1 MQANSSR
8 SNLSAQSSGTPS
20 ASTISSSQGKQQV
33 VELSGYVIILVENVE
48 GKIKLY
54 GSPPDRDNLEVG
66 DEILEVNGL
75 TLENISRT
83 EVIRHIHDCIKSC
96 TICLR
101 VRKKNDSRLAWDI
114 GNSVQ
119 DAFVIAVEEHARERL
134 QRLAALNRVTPVDI
148 TQLSKKLQQTKSGTA
163 TSQRQDLSFLN
174 ESTPIYVTSFTSN
187 QITCS
192 SSTMTTA
199 TAGGPISAP
208 SLAPTTATSTV
219 PTASSSSAPAPN
231 QVVAQVVVEQ
241 GASALVSAAVAA
253 ATAADRNANSTTS
266 AAMKQAG
273 IVGSSS
279 SSAVASTTAV
289 STTSATISTGT
300 STSTSTSSAT
310 GHIYQTSQAQQQQ
323 LQQLQQQL
331 AAAAAAGKPLQAKSL
346 LASSLQHLA
355 EEVDNEDLDDDDDV
369 DGANYCGITYISYN
383 NKHAQ
388 LPTTTHPATTALPTA
403 AATLATTA
411 AIHQHRHSGHSIQ
424 SLNRPAPLQ
433 LGAAVNP
440 CFVDAQTSTS
450 PLLANADMAPPP
462 PTAEQRERVHVHGTT
477 TPKTEYST
485 AISSGQLQQAFA
497 ELQLHSSNNNAAQ
510 QQQQQ
515 QQHLLLSNNNN
526 SNNSMAAAQTASLM
540 KNCDLL
546 ISNNLYPP
554 RRELLDDV
562 IVHQASDVHSY
573 NTSATAT
580 AAISSGNNRSQQQ
593 QQQLLSAAYEL
604 QQQQQQQLQLQ
615 QQQNSP
621 TSSISIGR
629 TELLLG
635 DQSLRLDHKGN
646 RRRSGSSIV
655 VLDGDDLKPCL
666 PDDYI
671 SGQHHHQVHQQ
682 QQQPLPQSLQ
692 YPPFQ
697 HQHYRTHSGDI
708 REIDQ
713 EMLTML
719 SVNQDN
725 GPHREMAVDCP
736 DTFIARN
743 KTPPRYPP
751 PRPPQKHTKSTAK
764 NTTTHNNTK
773 TTTIHQH
780 EHYPSAMTNN
790 DHANKK
796 LLIVAYHSSH
806 QHEQLQLQQQHQQHS
821 PSNSTTISTT
831 PFSLDVATQ
840 NLYNQKQ
847 QNKLEQIENYE
858 NCLQSEQ
865 PQQQQQQLSEQKQQQ
880 LQLVTATATT
890 TTTAASATATQIAQQ
905 QTPSNKLQATL
916 SSDPNGNSNSLMIN
930 SSNSSSLTEDF
941 LEGLYQRKDTASP
954 SSSAFDEVMSKHT
967 LDSFGSIAYR
977 HLQQQHQ
984 ATSNGN
990 SSSSNNSNT
999 NSNSNSNN
1007 TNGNSSSSSSN
1018 TNSNSNSSN
1027 SSSNRNLNNP
1037 GQTLVTTSNSN
1048 SLNSSNSSMHTS
1060 NSSNMDMVSVTSS
1073 STVPDDLSLAPP
1085 GYEVSQQQQQQQQ
1098 PTTATAGAPVAV
1110 LLPPLA
1116 KHREL
1121 PVDVPD
1127 SFIEMVKVPPRY
1139 PPPAHLSSRG
1149 SLLSNGSASTA
1160 HTTLSSLGVSVS
1172 PVATATS
1179 ASNTSHVA
1187 GTGDT
1192 KRVADELNGNA
1203 KPVPPPRD
1211 HLRVEKDGRLV
1222 NCSPAPQLPDRR
1234 APGNASSGSSSGP
1247 PYMHQHPLQH
1257 SHPQQQIAQIVEP
1270 TLEQLDSIKKYQEQ
1284 LRRRREEEERIAQ
1297 QNEFLRNSLRGSRK
1311 LKALQDTATLGK
1323 VVAQQQ
1329 QQQVTQATQ
1338 VGVENEAYLPDDDQP
1353 QPEQIDGYGELI
1365 AALTRLQ
1372 SQLTKSGLNALA
1384 SRVSTAHSVLASAS
1398 VAHVLAARTAVLQR
1412 RRSRVSGPLHHSSL
1426 GLQKDIVELLTQS
1439 NTAAAIELGNLLTSH
1454 EMEGLLLAHDR
1465 IANHTDGTP
1474 SPTPTPTP
1482 ATASG
1487 AGGVTTLS
1495 GHSSPVAAPKRT
1507 LGMVVAPPVVP
1518 SPLAQRGAMPLP
1530 RGESPPPVPM
1540 QMPTMSL
1547 PMSACFGTLNDQND
1561 NIRIIQIEKSTEP
1574 LGATVRNEGEA
1585 VVIGRIVRG
1594 GAAEK
1599 SGLLHEGDEIL
1610 EVNGQELR
1618 GKTVNEVCALL
1629 GAMQGTLTF
1638 LIVPAGCPPGGVGM
1652 LGGGSGGGVVGGG
1665 IGSNALA
1672 GLGGAHRD
1680 TAVLHVRAHFD
1691 YDPEDDLY
1699 IPCRELGISFQK
1711 GDVLHVISREDPN
1724 WWQAYR
1730 EGEEDQTLAGLI
1742 PSQSFQHQ
1750 RETMKLAI
1758 AEEAGLARSRGK
1770 DGSGSKGATL
1780 LCARK
1785 GRKKKKKASSEAGY
1799 PLYATTAP
1807 DETDPEE
1814 ILTYE
1819 EVALYYP
1826 RATHKRPIVL
1836 IGPPNI
1842 GRHELRQRLMADSER
1857 FSAAVPHTSRARR
1870 EGEVPGVDYHF
1881 ITRQAFEADILA
1893 RRFVEH
1899 GEYEKAYYGTSL
1911 EAIRTVV
1918 ASGKICV
1925 LNLHPQSLKLLRA
1938 SDLKPYVVLVAPPSL
1953 DKLRQKKLRN
1963 GEPVKEEELKDIIA
1977 TARDMEA
1984 RWGHLFDMIIINND
1998 TERAYHQLLAE
2009 INSLEREPQWV
2020 PAQWVHNNRDE
2031 S

>member
-148 TQLSKKLQQTKSGTA
+148 TQLSKKLQQTKSGTT

-208 SLAPTTATSTV
+208 SLAPTTATTTV
-219 PTASSSSAPAPN
+219 PTASSHTTT
-231 QVVAQVVVEQ
+231 VVAQIEH
-241 GASALVSAAVAA
+241 GAASALVSAAVAA
-253 ATAADRNANSTTS
+253 ATAADRNANNTTS
-266 AAMKQAG
+266 AALKQTVMG
-273 IVGSSS
+273 N
-279 SSAVASTTAV
+279 SSASTATTTSIT
-289 STTSATISTGT
+289 STTSS
-300 STSTSTSSAT
+300 STSCAT

-355 EEVDNEDLDDDDDV
+355 EEVDNEDIDDDDDV

-388 LPTTTHPATTALPTA
+388 LPTTTLPATTALPAA

-411 AIHQHRHSGHSIQ
+411 AIHQQRQQQQQQQQQQHHHHHPIHQIHPGGAGAIGCHQI
-424 SLNRPAPLQ
+424 NRATAPAPLQ
-433 LGAAVNP
+433 LGGPVNP
-440 CFVDAQTSTS
+440 SFVDAQTSTS
-450 PLLANADMAPPP
+450 PLMASC
-462 PTAEQRERVHVHGTT
+462 ELERHVHGTT

-497 ELQLHSSNNNAAQ
+497 ELQLHSSNNNAT

-526 SNNSMAAAQTASLM
+526 SNNSMAAAQTTASLM

-554 RRELLDDV
+554 RRELLEDV

-573 NTSATAT
+573 GTSATA
-580 AAISSGNNRSQQQ
+580 AIASSSNRSQQQ
-593 QQQLLSAAYEL
+593 HQLLSAAYEL
-604 QQQQQQQLQLQ
+604 QQQQLQLQQ

-635 DQSLRLDHKGN
+635 DQSLRQDPRGN

-671 SGQHHHQVHQQ
+671 SGQHHLNHQQQLQLQQQLQQQHPLQQ
-682 QQQPLPQSLQ
+682 QQQ
-692 YPPFQ
+692 
-697 HQHYRTHSGDI
+697 QHYRTHSGDI

-751 PRPPQKHTKSTAK
+751 PRPPQ
-764 NTTTHNNTK
+764 
-773 TTTIHQH
+773 
-780 EHYPSAMTNN
+780 
-790 DHANKK
+790 
-796 LLIVAYHSSH
+796 
-806 QHEQLQLQQQHQQHS
+806 
-821 PSNSTTISTT
+821 
-831 PFSLDVATQ
+831 
-840 NLYNQKQ
+840 
-847 QNKLEQIENYE
+847 
-858 NCLQSEQ
+858 
-865 PQQQQQQLSEQKQQQ
+865 
-880 LQLVTATATT
+880 
-890 TTTAASATATQIAQQ
+890 
-905 QTPSNKLQATL
+905 
-916 SSDPNGNSNSLMIN
+916 
-930 SSNSSSLTEDF
+930 
-941 LEGLYQRKDTASP
+941 
-954 SSSAFDEVMSKHT
+954 
-967 LDSFGSIAYR
+967 
-977 HLQQQHQ
+977 
-984 ATSNGN
+984 
-990 SSSSNNSNT
+990 
-999 NSNSNSNN
+999 
-1007 TNGNSSSSSSN
+1007 
-1018 TNSNSNSSN
+1018 
-1027 SSSNRNLNNP
+1027 
-1037 GQTLVTTSNSN
+1037 
-1048 SLNSSNSSMHTS
+1048 
-1060 NSSNMDMVSVTSS
+1060 
-1073 STVPDDLSLAPP
+1073 
-1085 GYEVSQQQQQQQQ
+1085 
-1098 PTTATAGAPVAV
+1098 
-1110 LLPPLA
+1110 
-1116 KHREL
+1116 
-1121 PVDVPD
+1121 
-1127 SFIEMVKVPPRY
+1127 
-1139 PPPAHLSSRG
+1139 
-1149 SLLSNGSASTA
+1149 
-1160 HTTLSSLGVSVS
+1160 
-1172 PVATATS
+1172 
-1179 ASNTSHVA
+1179 
-1187 GTGDT
+1187 
-1192 KRVADELNGNA
+1192 LNGNA

-1234 APGNASSGSSSGP
+1234 APGNGSSGSSSGP
-1247 PYMHQHPLQH
+1247 PHPLQ
-1257 SHPQQQIAQIVEP
+1257 QQQIAQIVEP

-1311 LKALQDTATLGK
+1311 LKALQDTATPGK
-1323 VVAQQQ
+1323 AVAQQQ
-1329 QQQVTQATQ
+1329 QLQATQATQ
-1338 VGVENEAYLPDDDQP
+1338 VVGVENEAYLPDDDQP
-1353 QPEQIDGYGELI
+1353 PQTEQIDGYGELI

-1372 SQLTKSGLNALA
+1372 NQLSKSGLSTLA
-1384 SRVSTAHSVLASAS
+1384 GRVSAAHSVLASAS
-1398 VAHVLAARTAVLQR
+1398 VAHVLAARSAVLQR
-1412 RRSRVSGPLHHSSL
+1412 RRSRVSGPLHHSAL

-1482 ATASG
+1482 AIGGG
-1487 AGGVTTLS
+1487 AGGGGAGAGSTLS
-1495 GHSSPVAAPKRT
+1495 GHSSPVAGAKRN
-1507 LGMVVAPPVVP
+1507 LGMVVPPPVVP
-1518 SPLAQRGAMPLP
+1518 PPLAQRGAMPLP

-1540 QMPTMSL
+1540 PPLAQMPMSMPVSL

-1638 LIVPAGCPPGGVGM
+1638 LIVPAGSPPSVGVMGAST
-1652 LGGGSGGGVVGGG
+1652 G
-1665 IGSNALA
+1665 NTLA

-1963 GEPVKEEELKDIIA
+1963 GEPFKEEELKDIIA

>member
-1 MQANSSR
+1 MR
-8 SNLSAQSSGTPS
+8 IL
-20 ASTISSSQGKQQV
+20 KQ
-33 VELSGYVIILVENVE
+33 
-48 GKIKLY
+48 
-54 GSPPDRDNLEVG
+54 
-66 DEILEVNGL
+66 
-75 TLENISRT
+75 
-83 EVIRHIHDCIKSC
+83 
-96 TICLR
+96 
-101 VRKKNDSRLAWDI
+101 W
-114 GNSVQ
+114 
-119 DAFVIAVEEHARERL
+119 
-134 QRLAALNRVTPVDI
+134 
-148 TQLSKKLQQTKSGTA
+148 
-163 TSQRQDLSFLN
+163 
-174 ESTPIYVTSFTSN
+174 
-187 QITCS
+187 
-192 SSTMTTA
+192 
-199 TAGGPISAP
+199 
-208 SLAPTTATSTV
+208 
-219 PTASSSSAPAPN
+219 
-231 QVVAQVVVEQ
+231 
-241 GASALVSAAVAA
+241 
-253 ATAADRNANSTTS
+253 
-266 AAMKQAG
+266 
-273 IVGSSS
+273 
-279 SSAVASTTAV
+279 
-289 STTSATISTGT
+289 
-300 STSTSTSSAT
+300 
-310 GHIYQTSQAQQQQ
+310 
-323 LQQLQQQL
+323 
-331 AAAAAAGKPLQAKSL
+331 
-346 LASSLQHLA
+346 
-355 EEVDNEDLDDDDDV
+355 
-369 DGANYCGITYISYN
+369 
-383 NKHAQ
+383 
-388 LPTTTHPATTALPTA
+388 
-403 AATLATTA
+403 
-411 AIHQHRHSGHSIQ
+411 
-424 SLNRPAPLQ
+424 
-433 LGAAVNP
+433 
-440 CFVDAQTSTS
+440 
-450 PLLANADMAPPP
+450 
-462 PTAEQRERVHVHGTT
+462 
-477 TPKTEYST
+477 
-485 AISSGQLQQAFA
+485 
-497 ELQLHSSNNNAAQ
+497 
-510 QQQQQ
+510 
-515 QQHLLLSNNNN
+515 
-526 SNNSMAAAQTASLM
+526 
-540 KNCDLL
+540 
-546 ISNNLYPP
+546 
-554 RRELLDDV
+554 
-562 IVHQASDVHSY
+562 
-573 NTSATAT
+573 
-580 AAISSGNNRSQQQ
+580 
-593 QQQLLSAAYEL
+593 
-604 QQQQQQQLQLQ
+604 
-615 QQQNSP
+615 
-621 TSSISIGR
+621 
-629 TELLLG
+629 
-635 DQSLRLDHKGN
+635 N

-671 SGQHHHQVHQQ
+671 SGQHHLNHQQQLQLQQQLQQ
-682 QQQPLPQSLQ
+682 QQQHPLQQ
-692 YPPFQ
+692 Q
-697 HQHYRTHSGDI
+697 QQHYRTHSGDI

-751 PRPPQKHTKSTAK
+751 PRPPQ
-764 NTTTHNNTK
+764 
-773 TTTIHQH
+773 
-780 EHYPSAMTNN
+780 
-790 DHANKK
+790 
-796 LLIVAYHSSH
+796 
-806 QHEQLQLQQQHQQHS
+806 
-821 PSNSTTISTT
+821 
-831 PFSLDVATQ
+831 
-840 NLYNQKQ
+840 
-847 QNKLEQIENYE
+847 
-858 NCLQSEQ
+858 
-865 PQQQQQQLSEQKQQQ
+865 
-880 LQLVTATATT
+880 
-890 TTTAASATATQIAQQ
+890 
-905 QTPSNKLQATL
+905 
-916 SSDPNGNSNSLMIN
+916 
-930 SSNSSSLTEDF
+930 
-941 LEGLYQRKDTASP
+941 
-954 SSSAFDEVMSKHT
+954 
-967 LDSFGSIAYR
+967 
-977 HLQQQHQ
+977 
-984 ATSNGN
+984 
-990 SSSSNNSNT
+990 
-999 NSNSNSNN
+999 
-1007 TNGNSSSSSSN
+1007 
-1018 TNSNSNSSN
+1018 
-1027 SSSNRNLNNP
+1027 
-1037 GQTLVTTSNSN
+1037 
-1048 SLNSSNSSMHTS
+1048 
-1060 NSSNMDMVSVTSS
+1060 
-1073 STVPDDLSLAPP
+1073 
-1085 GYEVSQQQQQQQQ
+1085 
-1098 PTTATAGAPVAV
+1098 
-1110 LLPPLA
+1110 
-1116 KHREL
+1116 
-1121 PVDVPD
+1121 
-1127 SFIEMVKVPPRY
+1127 
-1139 PPPAHLSSRG
+1139 
-1149 SLLSNGSASTA
+1149 
-1160 HTTLSSLGVSVS
+1160 
-1172 PVATATS
+1172 
-1179 ASNTSHVA
+1179 
-1187 GTGDT
+1187 
-1192 KRVADELNGNA
+1192 LNGNA

-1247 PYMHQHPLQH
+1247 PHPLQ
-1257 SHPQQQIAQIVEP
+1257 QQQIAQIVEP

-1311 LKALQDTATLGK
+1311 LKALQDTATPGK
-1323 VVAQQQ
+1323 AVAQQQ
-1329 QQQVTQATQ
+1329 QLQATQATQ
-1338 VGVENEAYLPDDDQP
+1338 VVGVENEAYLPDDDQP
-1353 QPEQIDGYGELI
+1353 PQTEQIDGYGELI

-1372 SQLTKSGLNALA
+1372 NQLSKSGLSTLA
-1384 SRVSTAHSVLASAS
+1384 GRVSAAHSVLASAS

-1412 RRSRVSGPLHHSSL
+1412 RRSRVSGPLHHSAL

-1482 ATASG
+1482 AIGGGGGG
-1487 AGGVTTLS
+1487 AGSTLS
-1495 GHSSPVAAPKRT
+1495 GHSSPVAGPKRN
-1507 LGMVVAPPVVP
+1507 LGMVVPPPVVP
-1518 SPLAQRGAMPLP
+1518 PPLAQRGAMPLP
-1530 RGESPPPVPM
+1530 NGESPPPVPM
-1540 QMPTMSL
+1540 PPLAQMPMSMPVSL

-1638 LIVPAGCPPGGVGM
+1638 LIVPAGSPPSGGVMGAST
-1652 LGGGSGGGVVGGG
+1652 G
-1665 IGSNALA
+1665 NTLA

-1963 GEPVKEEELKDIIA
+1963 GEPFKEEELKDIIA

>member
-208 SLAPTTATSTV
+208 SLATATTTV
-219 PTASSSSAPAPN
+219 PTASSHTTT
-231 QVVAQVVVEQ
+231 VVAQIEH

-266 AAMKQAG
+266 AALKQTANCTG
-273 IVGSSS
+273 NSISSFGN
-279 SSAVASTTAV
+279 ASTT
-289 STTSATISTGT
+289 SSQ
-300 STSTSTSSAT
+300 STSSAT

-388 LPTTTHPATTALPTA
+388 LPTTTLPATTALPA
-403 AATLATTA
+403 AAASLATTA
-411 AIHQHRHSGHSIQ
+411 AIYQQRQQHQVHHHNHPPTTSQ
-424 SLNRPAPLQ
+424 LNRPTAPAPLQ
-433 LGAAVNP
+433 LGGPVNP
-440 CFVDAQTSTS
+440 SFVDAQTSTS
-450 PLLANADMAPPP
+450 PLMAQHLLQQQQDVDAAPPSSSSS
-462 PTAEQRERVHVHGTT
+462 AVVVMERHVHGTT

-497 ELQLHSSNNNAAQ
+497 ELQLHSSNNNATQ
-510 QQQQQ
+510 QQQQHQ

-526 SNNSMAAAQTASLM
+526 SNNSMAAAQTTASLM

-554 RRELLDDV
+554 RRELLEDV

-573 NTSATAT
+573 STSAS
-580 AAISSGNNRSQQQ
+580 AAIASSSNRTQQHH
-593 QQQLLSAAYEL
+593 QLLSAAYEL
-604 QQQQQQQLQLQ
+604 QQQQQQQQLQLQQQQ

-635 DQSLRLDHKGN
+635 DQSLRQDPRGN

-671 SGQHHHQVHQQ
+671 SGQHHLNHQQ
-682 QQQPLPQSLQ
+682 QLQLQQQLQQQHPLQQ
-692 YPPFQ
+692 
-697 HQHYRTHSGDI
+697 QHYRTHSGDI

-751 PRPPQKHTKSTAK
+751 PRPPQ
-764 NTTTHNNTK
+764 
-773 TTTIHQH
+773 
-780 EHYPSAMTNN
+780 
-790 DHANKK
+790 
-796 LLIVAYHSSH
+796 
-806 QHEQLQLQQQHQQHS
+806 
-821 PSNSTTISTT
+821 
-831 PFSLDVATQ
+831 
-840 NLYNQKQ
+840 
-847 QNKLEQIENYE
+847 
-858 NCLQSEQ
+858 
-865 PQQQQQQLSEQKQQQ
+865 
-880 LQLVTATATT
+880 
-890 TTTAASATATQIAQQ
+890 
-905 QTPSNKLQATL
+905 
-916 SSDPNGNSNSLMIN
+916 
-930 SSNSSSLTEDF
+930 
-941 LEGLYQRKDTASP
+941 
-954 SSSAFDEVMSKHT
+954 
-967 LDSFGSIAYR
+967 
-977 HLQQQHQ
+977 
-984 ATSNGN
+984 
-990 SSSSNNSNT
+990 
-999 NSNSNSNN
+999 
-1007 TNGNSSSSSSN
+1007 
-1018 TNSNSNSSN
+1018 
-1027 SSSNRNLNNP
+1027 
-1037 GQTLVTTSNSN
+1037 
-1048 SLNSSNSSMHTS
+1048 
-1060 NSSNMDMVSVTSS
+1060 
-1073 STVPDDLSLAPP
+1073 
-1085 GYEVSQQQQQQQQ
+1085 
-1098 PTTATAGAPVAV
+1098 
-1110 LLPPLA
+1110 
-1116 KHREL
+1116 
-1121 PVDVPD
+1121 
-1127 SFIEMVKVPPRY
+1127 
-1139 PPPAHLSSRG
+1139 
-1149 SLLSNGSASTA
+1149 
-1160 HTTLSSLGVSVS
+1160 
-1172 PVATATS
+1172 
-1179 ASNTSHVA
+1179 
-1187 GTGDT
+1187 
-1192 KRVADELNGNA
+1192 LNGNA

-1234 APGNASSGSSSGP
+1234 APGNASSGSSGAAT
-1247 PYMHQHPLQH
+1247 HPLQQQ
-1257 SHPQQQIAQIVEP
+1257 QQQIAQIVEP

-1311 LKALQDTATLGK
+1311 LKALQDTATPGK
-1323 VVAQQQ
+1323 AIAQQQ
-1329 QQQVTQATQ
+1329 QQATLATQ
-1338 VGVENEAYLPDDDQP
+1338 VVGVENEAYLPDEDQP
-1353 QPEQIDGYGELI
+1353 QAEQIDGYGELI

-1372 SQLTKSGLNALA
+1372 NQLSKSGLSTLA
-1384 SRVSTAHSVLASAS
+1384 GRVSAAHSVLASAS

-1412 RRSRVSGPLHHSSL
+1412 RRSRVSGPLHHNAL

-1482 ATASG
+1482 AIG
-1487 AGGVTTLS
+1487 AATGSTI
-1495 GHSSPVAAPKRT
+1495 SSPVAGPKRN
-1507 LGMVVAPPVVP
+1507 LGMVVPPPVVP
-1518 SPLAQRGAMPLP
+1518 PPLAQRGAMPLP

-1540 QMPTMSL
+1540 PPLATIPMSMPVNL

-1638 LIVPAGCPPGGVGM
+1638 LIVPAGSPPSGGVM
-1652 LGGGSGGGVVGGG
+1652 GGTTGSQ
-1665 IGSNALA
+1665 LA

-1963 GEPVKEEELKDIIA
+1963 GEPFKEEELKDIIA

>member
-208 SLAPTTATSTV
+208 SLATATTTV
-219 PTASSSSAPAPN
+219 PTASSHTTT
-231 QVVAQVVVEQ
+231 VVAQIEH

-266 AAMKQAG
+266 AALKQTANCTG
-273 IVGSSS
+273 NSISSFGN
-279 SSAVASTTAV
+279 ASTT
-289 STTSATISTGT
+289 SSQ
-300 STSTSTSSAT
+300 STSSAT

-388 LPTTTHPATTALPTA
+388 LPTTTLPATTALPA
-403 AATLATTA
+403 AAASLATTA
-411 AIHQHRHSGHSIQ
+411 AIYQQRQQHQVHHHNHPPTTSQ
-424 SLNRPAPLQ
+424 LNRPTAPAPLQ
-433 LGAAVNP
+433 LGGPINP
-440 CFVDAQTSTS
+440 SFVDAQTSTS
-450 PLLANADMAPPP
+450 PLMAQHLLQQQQDVDAAPPSSSSS
-462 PTAEQRERVHVHGTT
+462 AVVVMERHVHGTT

-497 ELQLHSSNNNAAQ
+497 ELQLHSSNNNAT
-510 QQQQQ
+510 QQQQ

-526 SNNSMAAAQTASLM
+526 SNNSMAAAQTTASLM

-554 RRELLDDV
+554 RRELLEDV

-573 NTSATAT
+573 STSAS
-580 AAISSGNNRSQQQ
+580 AAIASSSNRTQQHH
-593 QQQLLSAAYEL
+593 QLLSAAYEL
-604 QQQQQQQLQLQ
+604 QQQQQQQQQQLQLQQQQ

-635 DQSLRLDHKGN
+635 DQSLRQDPRGN

-671 SGQHHHQVHQQ
+671 SGQHHLNHQQ
-682 QQQPLPQSLQ
+682 QLQLQQQLQQQHPLQQ
-692 YPPFQ
+692 
-697 HQHYRTHSGDI
+697 QHYRTHSGDI

-751 PRPPQKHTKSTAK
+751 PRPPQK
-764 NTTTHNNTK
+764 
-773 TTTIHQH
+773 
-780 EHYPSAMTNN
+780 
-790 DHANKK
+790 
-796 LLIVAYHSSH
+796 
-806 QHEQLQLQQQHQQHS
+806 QHQV
-821 PSNSTTISTT
+821 TTAVA
-831 PFSLDVATQ
+831 VATQ
-840 NLYNQKQ
+840 
-847 QNKLEQIENYE
+847 
-858 NCLQSEQ
+858 
-865 PQQQQQQLSEQKQQQ
+865 
-880 LQLVTATATT
+880 V
-890 TTTAASATATQIAQQ
+890 AQQ
-905 QTPSNKLQATL
+905 QTPSHKLQATL
-916 SSDPNGNSNSLMIN
+916 SSDPNGNSNSNSNTVGGSSSSNN
-930 SSNSSSLTEDF
+930 SSITDDF
-941 LEGLYQRKDTASP
+941 LCVVDGLYQGRKDSASP

-977 HLQQQHQ
+977 HLHQQHQ

-990 SSSSNNSNT
+990 SSNTSNT
-999 NSNSNSNN
+999 NSNGNSNGNNTSNN
-1007 TNGNSSSSSSN
+1007 TAASTNKTATVSKTGVSSSN
-1018 TNSNSNSSN
+1018 
-1027 SSSNRNLNNP
+1027 
-1037 GQTLVTTSNSN
+1037 SNSN

-1060 NSSNMDMVSVTSS
+1060 SSSSGHSSNIASATSSSSSSGTSS

-1098 PTTATAGAPVAV
+1098 QKQQHLVASPVTM
-1110 LLPPLA
+1110 LLPPMA

-1127 SFIEMVKVPPRY
+1127 SFIEMVKTTPRY

-1160 HTTLSSLGVSVS
+1160 HTTLSSMGVSPS
-1172 PVATATS
+1172 PVTATAAAAAAASAAATTS
-1179 ASNTSHVA
+1179 ATTLACATTAVA
-1187 GTGDT
+1187 VAAAAAAVSGVADGDAR
-1192 KRVADELNGNA
+1192 RVVDELNGNA

-1234 APGNASSGSSSGP
+1234 APGNASSGSSGAA
-1247 PYMHQHPLQH
+1247 MHPLQQQQQQ
-1257 SHPQQQIAQIVEP
+1257 QQQIAQIVEP

-1311 LKALQDTATLGK
+1311 LKALQDTATPGK
-1323 VVAQQQ
+1323 AIAQQQ
-1329 QQQVTQATQ
+1329 QQQATLATQ
-1338 VGVENEAYLPDDDQP
+1338 VVGVENEAYLPDEDQP
-1353 QPEQIDGYGELI
+1353 QAEQIDGYGELI

-1372 SQLTKSGLNALA
+1372 NQLSKSGLSTLA
-1384 SRVSTAHSVLASAS
+1384 GRVSAAHSVLASAS

-1412 RRSRVSGPLHHSSL
+1412 RRSRVSGPLHHNAL

-1482 ATASG
+1482 AIG
-1487 AGGVTTLS
+1487 AATGSTI
-1495 GHSSPVAAPKRT
+1495 SSPVAGPKRN
-1507 LGMVVAPPVVP
+1507 LGMVVPPPVVP
-1518 SPLAQRGAMPLP
+1518 PPLAQRGAMPLP

-1540 QMPTMSL
+1540 PPLATIPMSMPVNL

-1638 LIVPAGCPPGGVGM
+1638 LIVPAGSPP
-1652 LGGGSGGGVVGGG
+1652 SGGIMGGTT
-1665 IGSNALA
+1665 GSQLA

-1857 FSAAVPHTSRARR
+1857 FSAAVPLFYLLEERLKPAKIKAQVKDTSRARR

-1963 GEPVKEEELKDIIA
+1963 GEPFKEEELKDIIA

>member
-148 TQLSKKLQQTKSGTA
+148 TQLSKKLQQTKSGTT

-208 SLAPTTATSTV
+208 SLAPTTATTTV
-219 PTASSSSAPAPN
+219 PTASSHTTT
-231 QVVAQVVVEQ
+231 VVAQIEH
-241 GASALVSAAVAA
+241 GAASALVSAAVAA
-253 ATAADRNANSTTS
+253 ATAADRNANNTTS
-266 AAMKQAG
+266 AALKQTVMG
-273 IVGSSS
+273 N
-279 SSAVASTTAV
+279 SSASTATTTSIT
-289 STTSATISTGT
+289 STTSS
-300 STSTSTSSAT
+300 STSCAT

-355 EEVDNEDLDDDDDV
+355 EEVDNEDIDDDDDV

-388 LPTTTHPATTALPTA
+388 LPTTTLPATTALPAA

-411 AIHQHRHSGHSIQ
+411 AIHQQRQQQQQQQQQQHHHHHPIHQIHPGGAGAIGCHQI
-424 SLNRPAPLQ
+424 NRATAPAPLQ
-433 LGAAVNP
+433 LGGPVNP
-440 CFVDAQTSTS
+440 SFVDAQTSTS
-450 PLLANADMAPPP
+450 PLMASC
-462 PTAEQRERVHVHGTT
+462 ELERHVHGTT

-497 ELQLHSSNNNAAQ
+497 ELQLHSSNNNAT

-526 SNNSMAAAQTASLM
+526 SNNSMAAAQTTASLM

-554 RRELLDDV
+554 RRELLEDV

-573 NTSATAT
+573 GTSATA
-580 AAISSGNNRSQQQ
+580 AIASSSNRSQQQ
-593 QQQLLSAAYEL
+593 HQLLSAAYEL
-604 QQQQQQQLQLQ
+604 QQQQLQLQQ

-635 DQSLRLDHKGN
+635 DQSLRQDPRGN

-671 SGQHHHQVHQQ
+671 SGQHHLNHQQQLQLQQQLQQQHPLQQ
-682 QQQPLPQSLQ
+682 QQQ
-692 YPPFQ
+692 
-697 HQHYRTHSGDI
+697 QHYRTHSGDI

-751 PRPPQKHTKSTAK
+751 PRPPQKHKKSTTNK
-764 NTTTHNNTK
+764 FTNNSTNNTTTTNHTNTI
-773 TTTIHQH
+773 T
-780 EHYPSAMTNN
+780 AMTNN
-790 DHANKK
+790 DHANKM
-796 LLIVAYHSSH
+796 LIVAYHSSH
-806 QHEQLQLQQQHQQHS
+806 QHEQLQQQLQQPIPPPPHHEQQH
-821 PSNSTTISTT
+821 PSKSTTTIA
-831 PFSLDVATQ
+831 LDVATQ

-865 PQQQQQQLSEQKQQQ
+865 HEQLEQKQQQQQLPA
-880 LQLVTATATT
+880 ATAT
-890 TTTAASATATQIAQQ
+890 TATQIAQQ
-905 QTPSNKLQATL
+905 QTPSHKLQATL
-916 SSDPNGNSNSLMIN
+916 SSDPNGNSNANANGSSSSSNTNTVGSNSNN
-930 SSNSSSLTEDF
+930 SSITDDF
-941 LEGLYQRKDTASP
+941 LCVVDGLYQGRKDSASP

-977 HLQQQHQ
+977 HLHQQHQ

-990 SSSSNNSNT
+990 SSNSNSNC
-999 NSNSNSNN
+999 NSNSNSNTSNNTAESNN
-1007 TNGNSSSSSSN
+1007 TNAAVVGVTS
-1018 TNSNSNSSN
+1018 TNSSN
-1027 SSSNRNLNNP
+1027 
-1037 GQTLVTTSNSN
+1037 SNSN

-1060 NSSNMDMVSVTSS
+1060 SSSSGHSSNIASATSTSS

-1085 GYEVSQQQQQQQQ
+1085 GY
-1098 PTTATAGAPVAV
+1098 
-1110 LLPPLA
+1110 
-1116 KHREL
+1116 
-1121 PVDVPD
+1121 
-1127 SFIEMVKVPPRY
+1127 
-1139 PPPAHLSSRG
+1139 
-1149 SLLSNGSASTA
+1149 
-1160 HTTLSSLGVSVS
+1160 
-1172 PVATATS
+1172 
-1179 ASNTSHVA
+1179 
-1187 GTGDT
+1187 
-1192 KRVADELNGNA
+1192 ELNGNA

-1234 APGNASSGSSSGP
+1234 APGNGSSGSSSGP
-1247 PYMHQHPLQH
+1247 PHPLQ
-1257 SHPQQQIAQIVEP
+1257 QQQIAQIVEP

-1311 LKALQDTATLGK
+1311 LKALQDTATPGK
-1323 VVAQQQ
+1323 AVAQQQ
-1329 QQQVTQATQ
+1329 QLQATQATQ
-1338 VGVENEAYLPDDDQP
+1338 VVGVENEAYLPDDDQP
-1353 QPEQIDGYGELI
+1353 PQTEQIDGYGELI

-1372 SQLTKSGLNALA
+1372 NQLSKSGLSTLA
-1384 SRVSTAHSVLASAS
+1384 GRVSAAHSVLASAS
-1398 VAHVLAARTAVLQR
+1398 VAHVLAARSAVLQR
-1412 RRSRVSGPLHHSSL
+1412 RRSRVSGPLHHSAL

-1482 ATASG
+1482 AIGGG
-1487 AGGVTTLS
+1487 AGGGGAGAGSTLS
-1495 GHSSPVAAPKRT
+1495 GHSSPVAGAKRN
-1507 LGMVVAPPVVP
+1507 LGMVVPPPVVP
-1518 SPLAQRGAMPLP
+1518 PPLAQRGAMPLP

-1540 QMPTMSL
+1540 PPLAQMPMSMPVSL

-1638 LIVPAGCPPGGVGM
+1638 LIVPAGSPPSVGVMGAST
-1652 LGGGSGGGVVGGG
+1652 G
-1665 IGSNALA
+1665 NTLA

-1963 GEPVKEEELKDIIA
+1963 GEPFKEEELKDIIA

>member
-148 TQLSKKLQQTKSGTA
+148 TQLSKKLQQTKSGTT

-208 SLAPTTATSTV
+208 SLATATTTV
-219 PTASSSSAPAPN
+219 PTASSSSSAMHTTT
-231 QVVAQVVVEQ
+231 VVAQIEH

-266 AAMKQAG
+266 AALKQTVNCMGSGASASASAG
-273 IVGSSS
+273 ATTGSS
-279 SSAVASTTAV
+279 
-289 STTSATISTGT
+289 
-300 STSTSTSSAT
+300 STSSAT

-388 LPTTTHPATTALPTA
+388 LPTTTLPATTALPAA

-411 AIHQHRHSGHSIQ
+411 AIHQQRVQQQQQQLHHHSSNYPPAATAAISSQ
-424 SLNRPAPLQ
+424 LNRPTAPAPLQ
-433 LGAAVNP
+433 LGGPINP

-450 PLLANADMAPPP
+450 PLMLQQQHQQQDVALASSSSVLM
-462 PTAEQRERVHVHGTT
+462 ERHVHGTT

-497 ELQLHSSNNNAAQ
+497 ELQLHSSNNNATQQQQYHQ

-526 SNNSMAAAQTASLM
+526 SNNSMAAAQTTASLM

-554 RRELLDDV
+554 RRELLEDV
-562 IVHQASDVHSY
+562 LVHQASDVHLY
-573 NTSATAT
+573 GPGAT
-580 AAISSGNNRSQQQ
+580 AAIASSSSRSQQQ
-593 QQQLLSAAYEL
+593 HQLLSAAYEL
-604 QQQQQQQLQLQ
+604 QQQQLQLQQQQ

-629 TELLLG
+629 TEILLG
-635 DQSLRLDHKGN
+635 DQSLRQDPRGN

-671 SGQHHHQVHQQ
+671 SGQHHLNHQQ
-682 QQQPLPQSLQ
+682 QLQLQQQLQQQHPLQQ
-692 YPPFQ
+692 
-697 HQHYRTHSGDI
+697 QHYRTHSGDI

-751 PRPPQKHTKSTAK
+751 PRPPQ
-764 NTTTHNNTK
+764 
-773 TTTIHQH
+773 
-780 EHYPSAMTNN
+780 
-790 DHANKK
+790 
-796 LLIVAYHSSH
+796 
-806 QHEQLQLQQQHQQHS
+806 
-821 PSNSTTISTT
+821 
-831 PFSLDVATQ
+831 
-840 NLYNQKQ
+840 
-847 QNKLEQIENYE
+847 
-858 NCLQSEQ
+858 
-865 PQQQQQQLSEQKQQQ
+865 
-880 LQLVTATATT
+880 
-890 TTTAASATATQIAQQ
+890 
-905 QTPSNKLQATL
+905 
-916 SSDPNGNSNSLMIN
+916 
-930 SSNSSSLTEDF
+930 
-941 LEGLYQRKDTASP
+941 
-954 SSSAFDEVMSKHT
+954 
-967 LDSFGSIAYR
+967 
-977 HLQQQHQ
+977 
-984 ATSNGN
+984 
-990 SSSSNNSNT
+990 
-999 NSNSNSNN
+999 
-1007 TNGNSSSSSSN
+1007 
-1018 TNSNSNSSN
+1018 
-1027 SSSNRNLNNP
+1027 
-1037 GQTLVTTSNSN
+1037 
-1048 SLNSSNSSMHTS
+1048 
-1060 NSSNMDMVSVTSS
+1060 
-1073 STVPDDLSLAPP
+1073 
-1085 GYEVSQQQQQQQQ
+1085 
-1098 PTTATAGAPVAV
+1098 
-1110 LLPPLA
+1110 
-1116 KHREL
+1116 
-1121 PVDVPD
+1121 
-1127 SFIEMVKVPPRY
+1127 
-1139 PPPAHLSSRG
+1139 
-1149 SLLSNGSASTA
+1149 
-1160 HTTLSSLGVSVS
+1160 
-1172 PVATATS
+1172 
-1179 ASNTSHVA
+1179 
-1187 GTGDT
+1187 
-1192 KRVADELNGNA
+1192 LNGNA

-1247 PYMHQHPLQH
+1247 PHPLQ
-1257 SHPQQQIAQIVEP
+1257 QQQIAQIVEP

-1311 LKALQDTATLGK
+1311 LKALQDTATPPGK
-1323 VVAQQQ
+1323 AVAQQQ
-1329 QQQVTQATQ
+1329 QQATQVTQV
-1338 VGVENEAYLPDDDQP
+1338 VGVENEAYLPDEDQP
-1353 QPEQIDGYGELI
+1353 QAEQIDGYGELI
-1365 AALTRLQ
+1365 TALTRLQ
-1372 SQLTKSGLNALA
+1372 NQLSKSGLSTLA
-1384 SRVSTAHSVLASAS
+1384 GRVSAAHSVLASAS

-1412 RRSRVSGPLHHSSL
+1412 RRSRHSGPLHHNAL

-1482 ATASG
+1482 AIL
-1487 AGGVTTLS
+1487 GGVVVS
-1495 GHSSPVAAPKRT
+1495 GHSSPVAGPKRN
-1507 LGMVVAPPVVP
+1507 LGMVVPPPVVP
-1518 SPLAQRGAMPLP
+1518 PPLAQRGAMPLP

-1540 QMPTMSL
+1540 PPLATMPMNL

-1638 LIVPAGCPPGGVGM
+1638 LIVPAGSPPVHGGVM
-1652 LGGGSGGGVVGGG
+1652 GGGPTG
-1665 IGSNALA
+1665 NTLA

-1963 GEPVKEEELKDIIA
+1963 GEPFKEEELKDIIA

>member
-148 TQLSKKLQQTKSGTA
+148 TQLSKKL
-163 TSQRQDLSFLN
+163 L
-174 ESTPIYVTSFTSN
+174 E
-187 QITCS
+187 
-192 SSTMTTA
+192 
-199 TAGGPISAP
+199 
-208 SLAPTTATSTV
+208 
-219 PTASSSSAPAPN
+219 
-231 QVVAQVVVEQ
+231 
-241 GASALVSAAVAA
+241 
-253 ATAADRNANSTTS
+253 
-266 AAMKQAG
+266 
-273 IVGSSS
+273 
-279 SSAVASTTAV
+279 
-289 STTSATISTGT
+289 
-300 STSTSTSSAT
+300 
-310 GHIYQTSQAQQQQ
+310 
-323 LQQLQQQL
+323 
-331 AAAAAAGKPLQAKSL
+331 
-346 LASSLQHLA
+346 
-355 EEVDNEDLDDDDDV
+355 
-369 DGANYCGITYISYN
+369 
-383 NKHAQ
+383 
-388 LPTTTHPATTALPTA
+388 
-403 AATLATTA
+403 
-411 AIHQHRHSGHSIQ
+411 
-424 SLNRPAPLQ
+424 
-433 LGAAVNP
+433 
-440 CFVDAQTSTS
+440 
-450 PLLANADMAPPP
+450 
-462 PTAEQRERVHVHGTT
+462 
-477 TPKTEYST
+477 
-485 AISSGQLQQAFA
+485 
-497 ELQLHSSNNNAAQ
+497 
-510 QQQQQ
+510 
-515 QQHLLLSNNNN
+515 
-526 SNNSMAAAQTASLM
+526 
-540 KNCDLL
+540 
-546 ISNNLYPP
+546 
-554 RRELLDDV
+554 DV

-573 NTSATAT
+573 GTSATA
-580 AAISSGNNRSQQQ
+580 AIASSSNRSQQQ
-593 QQQLLSAAYEL
+593 HQLLSDAYEL
-604 QQQQQQQLQLQ
+604 QQQQQQQLQLQQ

-635 DQSLRLDHKGN
+635 DQSLRQDPRGN

-671 SGQHHHQVHQQ
+671 SGQHHLNHQQQLQLQQQLQQ
-682 QQQPLPQSLQ
+682 QQQHPLQQ
-692 YPPFQ
+692 Q
-697 HQHYRTHSGDI
+697 QQHYRTHSGDI

-751 PRPPQKHTKSTAK
+751 PRPPQ
-764 NTTTHNNTK
+764 
-773 TTTIHQH
+773 
-780 EHYPSAMTNN
+780 
-790 DHANKK
+790 
-796 LLIVAYHSSH
+796 
-806 QHEQLQLQQQHQQHS
+806 
-821 PSNSTTISTT
+821 
-831 PFSLDVATQ
+831 
-840 NLYNQKQ
+840 
-847 QNKLEQIENYE
+847 
-858 NCLQSEQ
+858 
-865 PQQQQQQLSEQKQQQ
+865 
-880 LQLVTATATT
+880 
-890 TTTAASATATQIAQQ
+890 
-905 QTPSNKLQATL
+905 
-916 SSDPNGNSNSLMIN
+916 
-930 SSNSSSLTEDF
+930 
-941 LEGLYQRKDTASP
+941 
-954 SSSAFDEVMSKHT
+954 
-967 LDSFGSIAYR
+967 
-977 HLQQQHQ
+977 
-984 ATSNGN
+984 
-990 SSSSNNSNT
+990 
-999 NSNSNSNN
+999 
-1007 TNGNSSSSSSN
+1007 
-1018 TNSNSNSSN
+1018 
-1027 SSSNRNLNNP
+1027 
-1037 GQTLVTTSNSN
+1037 
-1048 SLNSSNSSMHTS
+1048 
-1060 NSSNMDMVSVTSS
+1060 
-1073 STVPDDLSLAPP
+1073 
-1085 GYEVSQQQQQQQQ
+1085 
-1098 PTTATAGAPVAV
+1098 
-1110 LLPPLA
+1110 
-1116 KHREL
+1116 
-1121 PVDVPD
+1121 
-1127 SFIEMVKVPPRY
+1127 
-1139 PPPAHLSSRG
+1139 
-1149 SLLSNGSASTA
+1149 
-1160 HTTLSSLGVSVS
+1160 
-1172 PVATATS
+1172 
-1179 ASNTSHVA
+1179 
-1187 GTGDT
+1187 
-1192 KRVADELNGNA
+1192 LNGNA

-1247 PYMHQHPLQH
+1247 PHPLQ
-1257 SHPQQQIAQIVEP
+1257 QQQIAQIVEP

-1311 LKALQDTATLGK
+1311 LKALQDTATPGK
-1323 VVAQQQ
+1323 AVAQQQ
-1329 QQQVTQATQ
+1329 QLQATQATQ
-1338 VGVENEAYLPDDDQP
+1338 VVGVENEAYLPDDDQP
-1353 QPEQIDGYGELI
+1353 PQTEQIDGYGELI

-1372 SQLTKSGLNALA
+1372 NQLSKSGLSTLA
-1384 SRVSTAHSVLASAS
+1384 GRVSAAHSVLASAS

-1412 RRSRVSGPLHHSSL
+1412 RRSRVSGPLHHSAL

-1482 ATASG
+1482 AIGGGGGG
-1487 AGGVTTLS
+1487 AGSTLS
-1495 GHSSPVAAPKRT
+1495 GHSSPVAGPKRN
-1507 LGMVVAPPVVP
+1507 LGMVVPPPVVP
-1518 SPLAQRGAMPLP
+1518 PPLAQRGAMPLP
-1530 RGESPPPVPM
+1530 NGESPPPVPM
-1540 QMPTMSL
+1540 PPLAQMPMSMPVSL

-1638 LIVPAGCPPGGVGM
+1638 LIVPAGSPPSGGVMGAST
-1652 LGGGSGGGVVGGG
+1652 G
-1665 IGSNALA
+1665 NTLA

-1963 GEPVKEEELKDIIA
+1963 GEPFKEEELKDIIA

>member
-1 MQANSSR
+1 M
-8 SNLSAQSSGTPS
+8 G
-20 ASTISSSQGKQQV
+20 
-33 VELSGYVIILVENVE
+33 IL
-48 GKIKLY
+48 
-54 GSPPDRDNLEVG
+54 
-66 DEILEVNGL
+66 
-75 TLENISRT
+75 
-83 EVIRHIHDCIKSC
+83 
-96 TICLR
+96 
-101 VRKKNDSRLAWDI
+101 
-114 GNSVQ
+114 
-119 DAFVIAVEEHARERL
+119 
-134 QRLAALNRVTPVDI
+134 
-148 TQLSKKLQQTKSGTA
+148 
-163 TSQRQDLSFLN
+163 
-174 ESTPIYVTSFTSN
+174 
-187 QITCS
+187 
-192 SSTMTTA
+192 
-199 TAGGPISAP
+199 
-208 SLAPTTATSTV
+208 
-219 PTASSSSAPAPN
+219 
-231 QVVAQVVVEQ
+231 
-241 GASALVSAAVAA
+241 
-253 ATAADRNANSTTS
+253 
-266 AAMKQAG
+266 
-273 IVGSSS
+273 
-279 SSAVASTTAV
+279 
-289 STTSATISTGT
+289 
-300 STSTSTSSAT
+300 
-310 GHIYQTSQAQQQQ
+310 
-323 LQQLQQQL
+323 
-331 AAAAAAGKPLQAKSL
+331 KPW
-346 LASSLQHLA
+346 
-355 EEVDNEDLDDDDDV
+355 
-369 DGANYCGITYISYN
+369 
-383 NKHAQ
+383 
-388 LPTTTHPATTALPTA
+388 
-403 AATLATTA
+403 
-411 AIHQHRHSGHSIQ
+411 
-424 SLNRPAPLQ
+424 
-433 LGAAVNP
+433 
-440 CFVDAQTSTS
+440 
-450 PLLANADMAPPP
+450 
-462 PTAEQRERVHVHGTT
+462 
-477 TPKTEYST
+477 
-485 AISSGQLQQAFA
+485 
-497 ELQLHSSNNNAAQ
+497 
-510 QQQQQ
+510 
-515 QQHLLLSNNNN
+515 
-526 SNNSMAAAQTASLM
+526 
-540 KNCDLL
+540 
-546 ISNNLYPP
+546 
-554 RRELLDDV
+554 
-562 IVHQASDVHSY
+562 
-573 NTSATAT
+573 
-580 AAISSGNNRSQQQ
+580 
-593 QQQLLSAAYEL
+593 
-604 QQQQQQQLQLQ
+604 
-615 QQQNSP
+615 
-621 TSSISIGR
+621 
-629 TELLLG
+629 
-635 DQSLRLDHKGN
+635 N

-751 PRPPQKHTKSTAK
+751 PRPPQ
-764 NTTTHNNTK
+764 
-773 TTTIHQH
+773 
-780 EHYPSAMTNN
+780 
-790 DHANKK
+790 
-796 LLIVAYHSSH
+796 
-806 QHEQLQLQQQHQQHS
+806 
-821 PSNSTTISTT
+821 
-831 PFSLDVATQ
+831 
-840 NLYNQKQ
+840 
-847 QNKLEQIENYE
+847 
-858 NCLQSEQ
+858 
-865 PQQQQQQLSEQKQQQ
+865 
-880 LQLVTATATT
+880 
-890 TTTAASATATQIAQQ
+890 
-905 QTPSNKLQATL
+905 
-916 SSDPNGNSNSLMIN
+916 
-930 SSNSSSLTEDF
+930 
-941 LEGLYQRKDTASP
+941 
-954 SSSAFDEVMSKHT
+954 
-967 LDSFGSIAYR
+967 
-977 HLQQQHQ
+977 
-984 ATSNGN
+984 
-990 SSSSNNSNT
+990 
-999 NSNSNSNN
+999 
-1007 TNGNSSSSSSN
+1007 
-1018 TNSNSNSSN
+1018 
-1027 SSSNRNLNNP
+1027 
-1037 GQTLVTTSNSN
+1037 
-1048 SLNSSNSSMHTS
+1048 
-1060 NSSNMDMVSVTSS
+1060 
-1073 STVPDDLSLAPP
+1073 
-1085 GYEVSQQQQQQQQ
+1085 
-1098 PTTATAGAPVAV
+1098 
-1110 LLPPLA
+1110 
-1116 KHREL
+1116 
-1121 PVDVPD
+1121 
-1127 SFIEMVKVPPRY
+1127 
-1139 PPPAHLSSRG
+1139 
-1149 SLLSNGSASTA
+1149 
-1160 HTTLSSLGVSVS
+1160 
-1172 PVATATS
+1172 
-1179 ASNTSHVA
+1179 
-1187 GTGDT
+1187 
-1192 KRVADELNGNA
+1192 LNGNA

>member
-148 TQLSKKLQQTKSGTA
+148 TQLSKKL
-163 TSQRQDLSFLN
+163 L
-174 ESTPIYVTSFTSN
+174 
-187 QITCS
+187 
-192 SSTMTTA
+192 
-199 TAGGPISAP
+199 
-208 SLAPTTATSTV
+208 
-219 PTASSSSAPAPN
+219 
-231 QVVAQVVVEQ
+231 
-241 GASALVSAAVAA
+241 
-253 ATAADRNANSTTS
+253 
-266 AAMKQAG
+266 
-273 IVGSSS
+273 
-279 SSAVASTTAV
+279 
-289 STTSATISTGT
+289 
-300 STSTSTSSAT
+300 
-310 GHIYQTSQAQQQQ
+310 
-323 LQQLQQQL
+323 
-331 AAAAAAGKPLQAKSL
+331 
-346 LASSLQHLA
+346 
-355 EEVDNEDLDDDDDV
+355 EDVL
-369 DGANYCGITYISYN
+369 
-383 NKHAQ
+383 
-388 LPTTTHPATTALPTA
+388 
-403 AATLATTA
+403 
-411 AIHQHRHSGHSIQ
+411 
-424 SLNRPAPLQ
+424 
-433 LGAAVNP
+433 
-440 CFVDAQTSTS
+440 
-450 PLLANADMAPPP
+450 
-462 PTAEQRERVHVHGTT
+462 
-477 TPKTEYST
+477 
-485 AISSGQLQQAFA
+485 
-497 ELQLHSSNNNAAQ
+497 
-510 QQQQQ
+510 
-515 QQHLLLSNNNN
+515 
-526 SNNSMAAAQTASLM
+526 
-540 KNCDLL
+540 
-546 ISNNLYPP
+546 
-554 RRELLDDV
+554 
-562 IVHQASDVHSY
+562 VHQASDVHLY
-573 NTSATAT
+573 GPGAT
-580 AAISSGNNRSQQQ
+580 AAIASSSNRSQQQ
-593 QQQLLSAAYEL
+593 HQLLSAAYEL
-604 QQQQQQQLQLQ
+604 QQQQLQLQQQQ

-629 TELLLG
+629 TEILLG
-635 DQSLRLDHKGN
+635 DQSLRQDPRGN

-671 SGQHHHQVHQQ
+671 SGQHHLNHQQ
-682 QQQPLPQSLQ
+682 QLQLQQQLQQQHPLQQ
-692 YPPFQ
+692 
-697 HQHYRTHSGDI
+697 QHYRTHSGDI

-751 PRPPQKHTKSTAK
+751 PRPPQ
-764 NTTTHNNTK
+764 
-773 TTTIHQH
+773 
-780 EHYPSAMTNN
+780 
-790 DHANKK
+790 
-796 LLIVAYHSSH
+796 
-806 QHEQLQLQQQHQQHS
+806 
-821 PSNSTTISTT
+821 
-831 PFSLDVATQ
+831 
-840 NLYNQKQ
+840 
-847 QNKLEQIENYE
+847 
-858 NCLQSEQ
+858 
-865 PQQQQQQLSEQKQQQ
+865 
-880 LQLVTATATT
+880 
-890 TTTAASATATQIAQQ
+890 
-905 QTPSNKLQATL
+905 
-916 SSDPNGNSNSLMIN
+916 
-930 SSNSSSLTEDF
+930 
-941 LEGLYQRKDTASP
+941 
-954 SSSAFDEVMSKHT
+954 
-967 LDSFGSIAYR
+967 
-977 HLQQQHQ
+977 
-984 ATSNGN
+984 
-990 SSSSNNSNT
+990 
-999 NSNSNSNN
+999 
-1007 TNGNSSSSSSN
+1007 
-1018 TNSNSNSSN
+1018 
-1027 SSSNRNLNNP
+1027 
-1037 GQTLVTTSNSN
+1037 
-1048 SLNSSNSSMHTS
+1048 
-1060 NSSNMDMVSVTSS
+1060 
-1073 STVPDDLSLAPP
+1073 
-1085 GYEVSQQQQQQQQ
+1085 
-1098 PTTATAGAPVAV
+1098 
-1110 LLPPLA
+1110 
-1116 KHREL
+1116 
-1121 PVDVPD
+1121 
-1127 SFIEMVKVPPRY
+1127 
-1139 PPPAHLSSRG
+1139 
-1149 SLLSNGSASTA
+1149 
-1160 HTTLSSLGVSVS
+1160 
-1172 PVATATS
+1172 
-1179 ASNTSHVA
+1179 
-1187 GTGDT
+1187 
-1192 KRVADELNGNA
+1192 LNGNA

-1247 PYMHQHPLQH
+1247 PHPLQ
-1257 SHPQQQIAQIVEP
+1257 QQQIAQIVEP

-1311 LKALQDTATLGK
+1311 LKALQDTATPGK
-1323 VVAQQQ
+1323 AVAQQQ
-1329 QQQVTQATQ
+1329 QQATQVTQV
-1338 VGVENEAYLPDDDQP
+1338 VGVENEAYLPDEDQP
-1353 QPEQIDGYGELI
+1353 QAEQIDGYGELI
-1365 AALTRLQ
+1365 TALTRLQ
-1372 SQLTKSGLNALA
+1372 SQLSKSGLSTLA
-1384 SRVSTAHSVLASAS
+1384 GRVSAAHSVLASAS

-1412 RRSRVSGPLHHSSL
+1412 RRSRHSGPLHHSAL

-1482 ATASG
+1482 AIL
-1487 AGGVTTLS
+1487 GGVVVS
-1495 GHSSPVAAPKRT
+1495 GHSSPVTGPKRN
-1507 LGMVVAPPVVP
+1507 LGMVVPPPVVP
-1518 SPLAQRGAMPLP
+1518 PPLAQRGAMPLP

-1540 QMPTMSL
+1540 PPLASMPMNL

-1638 LIVPAGCPPGGVGM
+1638 LIVPAGSPPVHGGVM
-1652 LGGGSGGGVVGGG
+1652 GGGPTG
-1665 IGSNALA
+1665 NTLA

-1963 GEPVKEEELKDIIA
+1963 GEPFKEEELKDIIA

>member
-148 TQLSKKLQQTKSGTA
+148 TQLSKK
-163 TSQRQDLSFLN
+163 
-174 ESTPIYVTSFTSN
+174 
-187 QITCS
+187 
-192 SSTMTTA
+192 
-199 TAGGPISAP
+199 
-208 SLAPTTATSTV
+208 
-219 PTASSSSAPAPN
+219 
-231 QVVAQVVVEQ
+231 
-241 GASALVSAAVAA
+241 
-253 ATAADRNANSTTS
+253 
-266 AAMKQAG
+266 
-273 IVGSSS
+273 
-279 SSAVASTTAV
+279 
-289 STTSATISTGT
+289 
-300 STSTSTSSAT
+300 
-310 GHIYQTSQAQQQQ
+310 
-323 LQQLQQQL
+323 
-331 AAAAAAGKPLQAKSL
+331 
-346 LASSLQHLA
+346 
-355 EEVDNEDLDDDDDV
+355 
-369 DGANYCGITYISYN
+369 
-383 NKHAQ
+383 
-388 LPTTTHPATTALPTA
+388 
-403 AATLATTA
+403 
-411 AIHQHRHSGHSIQ
+411 
-424 SLNRPAPLQ
+424 
-433 LGAAVNP
+433 
-440 CFVDAQTSTS
+440 
-450 PLLANADMAPPP
+450 
-462 PTAEQRERVHVHGTT
+462 
-477 TPKTEYST
+477 
-485 AISSGQLQQAFA
+485 
-497 ELQLHSSNNNAAQ
+497 
-510 QQQQQ
+510 
-515 QQHLLLSNNNN
+515 
-526 SNNSMAAAQTASLM
+526 
-540 KNCDLL
+540 
-546 ISNNLYPP
+546 
-554 RRELLDDV
+554 LLDDV

>member
-1 MQANSSR
+1 MQGNSSR
-8 SNLSAQSSGTPS
+8 STLSAQSSGTPS

-75 TLENISRT
+75 SLENISRT

-148 TQLSKKLQQTKSGTA
+148 TQLSKKL
-163 TSQRQDLSFLN
+163 
-174 ESTPIYVTSFTSN
+174 
-187 QITCS
+187 
-192 SSTMTTA
+192 
-199 TAGGPISAP
+199 
-208 SLAPTTATSTV
+208 
-219 PTASSSSAPAPN
+219 
-231 QVVAQVVVEQ
+231 
-241 GASALVSAAVAA
+241 
-253 ATAADRNANSTTS
+253 
-266 AAMKQAG
+266 
-273 IVGSSS
+273 
-279 SSAVASTTAV
+279 
-289 STTSATISTGT
+289 
-300 STSTSTSSAT
+300 
-310 GHIYQTSQAQQQQ
+310 
-323 LQQLQQQL
+323 
-331 AAAAAAGKPLQAKSL
+331 
-346 LASSLQHLA
+346 
-355 EEVDNEDLDDDDDV
+355 
-369 DGANYCGITYISYN
+369 
-383 NKHAQ
+383 
-388 LPTTTHPATTALPTA
+388 
-403 AATLATTA
+403 
-411 AIHQHRHSGHSIQ
+411 
-424 SLNRPAPLQ
+424 
-433 LGAAVNP
+433 
-440 CFVDAQTSTS
+440 
-450 PLLANADMAPPP
+450 
-462 PTAEQRERVHVHGTT
+462 
-477 TPKTEYST
+477 
-485 AISSGQLQQAFA
+485 
-497 ELQLHSSNNNAAQ
+497 
-510 QQQQQ
+510 
-515 QQHLLLSNNNN
+515 
-526 SNNSMAAAQTASLM
+526 
-540 KNCDLL
+540 
-546 ISNNLYPP
+546 
-554 RRELLDDV
+554 LDDV
-562 IVHQASDVHSY
+562 IVHQSSDVHAY
-573 NTSATAT
+573 NTNVATAT
-580 AAISSGNNRSQQQ
+580 ATANSSNNRSQQQQQQ
-593 QQQLLSAAYEL
+593 QQQLLSAAYEQQQQQL
-604 QQQQQQQLQLQ
+604 LQQQQQQLQH
-615 QQQNSP
+615 SP

-635 DQSLRLDHKGN
+635 DQSLRQDSSRN

-671 SGQHHHQVHQQ
+671 SGQHHHLQQQQQHQQHPHQQ
-682 QQQPLPQSLQ
+682 QQQQ
-692 YPPFQ
+692 Q
-697 HQHYRTHSGDI
+697 HQQQQHYRTHSSDI

-751 PRPPQKHTKSTAK
+751 PRPPQKHKTTKKTNTTTTTTK
-764 NTTTHNNTK
+764 NTTT
-773 TTTIHQH
+773 TTTISTFH
-780 EHYPSAMTNN
+780 N
-790 DHANKK
+790 DDRANK

-806 QHEQLQLQQQHQQHS
+806 RHEQQQQQQPQPQQQHKHHHQHT
-821 PSNSTTISTT
+821 STIVATIDD
-831 PFSLDVATQ
+831 DVATQ

-865 PQQQQQQLSEQKQQQ
+865 QPPQPQQQ
-880 LQLVTATATT
+880 TAGAAVAAKATTAATT
-890 TTTAASATATQIAQQ
+890 TTNTTTQVAEQ
-905 QTPSNKLQATL
+905 QTPCNNKMQQKTTT
-916 SSDPNGNSNSLMIN
+916 N
-930 SSNSSSLTEDF
+930 SSNSNSNNNSGSGSGNGNGSSNMTDDF
-941 LEGLYQRKDTASP
+941 LCVVDGGLYRSQDSGSP
-954 SSSAFDEVMSKHT
+954 TSTGTFDEVLSKHT

-977 HLQQQHQ
+977 HLHQQQPQQQQQQQQQ

-990 SSSSNNSNT
+990 S
-999 NSNSNSNN
+999 
-1007 TNGNSSSSSSN
+1007 
-1018 TNSNSNSSN
+1018 NSNSSGCG
-1027 SSSNRNLNNP
+1027 SGTTATPSKGQTPVDDQTLASSNKCHTSN
-1037 GQTLVTTSNSN
+1037 TSNSN

-1060 NSSNMDMVSVTSS
+1060 NSSTSHIASAASSSLTAPTSISNSNNSSGDSNGSS

-1085 GYEVSQQQQQQQQ
+1085 GYE
-1098 PTTATAGAPVAV
+1098 PVVA
-1110 LLPPLA
+1110 LLPPLPPMT

-1127 SFIEMVKVPPRY
+1127 SFIEIVKTPPRY

-1160 HTTLSSLGVSVS
+1160 QTTLSSLPPATVAAVGPATAAVA
-1172 PVATATS
+1172 ATAT
-1179 ASNTSHVA
+1179 ATA
-1187 GTGDT
+1187 GGGGSVSGIGGDA
-1192 KRVADELNGNA
+1192 KRVSDELNGNA

-1234 APGNASSGSSSGP
+1234 AAGTGNGSSGSHSQQHHLQQLH
-1247 PYMHQHPLQH
+1247 HQQQQQQH
-1257 SHPQQQIAQIVEP
+1257 LHHQQQQQIAQIVEP

-1311 LKALQDTATLGK
+1311 LKALQDSATPGK
-1323 VVAQQQ
+1323 AIAMAQQQ
-1329 QQQVTQATQ
+1329 QPAPTGLAAMPMPA
-1338 VGVENEAYLPDDDQP
+1338 GVENEAYLPDEDQAQPQLQP

-1372 SQLTKSGLNALA
+1372 SQLSKSGLSTLA
-1384 SRVSTAHSVLASAS
+1384 GRVSAAHSVLASAS

-1412 RRSRVSGPLHHSSL
+1412 RRPRVSGPLHHNAL

-1482 ATASG
+1482 GGGLGLMGSMSG
-1487 AGGVTTLS
+1487 A
-1495 GHSSPVAAPKRT
+1495 SSPVSAAKRAAM
-1507 LGMVVAPPVVP
+1507 GGGVVVPPPVVP
-1518 SPLAQRGAMPLP
+1518 VPSTLAQRGAMPLP
-1530 RGESPPPVPM
+1530 RGESPPPPPLPM
-1540 QMPTMSL
+1540 PMPMAM

-1638 LIVPAGCPPGGVGM
+1638 LIVPAGSPPSGG
-1652 LGGGSGGGVVGGG
+1652 LGGLGLPGSLAGSGGP
-1665 IGSNALA
+1665 GS
-1672 GLGGAHRD
+1672 GLGAHRD

-1770 DGSGSKGATL
+1770 DGASSKGATL

-1963 GEPVKEEELKDIIA
+1963 GEPFKEEELKDIIA

>member
-1 MQANSSR
+1 
-8 SNLSAQSSGTPS
+8 
-20 ASTISSSQGKQQV
+20 
-33 VELSGYVIILVENVE
+33 
-48 GKIKLY
+48 
-54 GSPPDRDNLEVG
+54 
-66 DEILEVNGL
+66 
-75 TLENISRT
+75 
-83 EVIRHIHDCIKSC
+83 
-96 TICLR
+96 
-101 VRKKNDSRLAWDI
+101 
-114 GNSVQ
+114 
-119 DAFVIAVEEHARERL
+119 
-134 QRLAALNRVTPVDI
+134 
-148 TQLSKKLQQTKSGTA
+148 
-163 TSQRQDLSFLN
+163 
-174 ESTPIYVTSFTSN
+174 
-187 QITCS
+187 
-192 SSTMTTA
+192 
-199 TAGGPISAP
+199 
-208 SLAPTTATSTV
+208 
-219 PTASSSSAPAPN
+219 
-231 QVVAQVVVEQ
+231 
-241 GASALVSAAVAA
+241 
-253 ATAADRNANSTTS
+253 
-266 AAMKQAG
+266 
-273 IVGSSS
+273 
-279 SSAVASTTAV
+279 
-289 STTSATISTGT
+289 
-300 STSTSTSSAT
+300 
-310 GHIYQTSQAQQQQ
+310 
-323 LQQLQQQL
+323 
-331 AAAAAAGKPLQAKSL
+331 
-346 LASSLQHLA
+346 
-355 EEVDNEDLDDDDDV
+355 
-369 DGANYCGITYISYN
+369 
-383 NKHAQ
+383 
-388 LPTTTHPATTALPTA
+388 
-403 AATLATTA
+403 
-411 AIHQHRHSGHSIQ
+411 
-424 SLNRPAPLQ
+424 
-433 LGAAVNP
+433 
-440 CFVDAQTSTS
+440 
-450 PLLANADMAPPP
+450 
-462 PTAEQRERVHVHGTT
+462 
-477 TPKTEYST
+477 
-485 AISSGQLQQAFA
+485 
-497 ELQLHSSNNNAAQ
+497 
-510 QQQQQ
+510 
-515 QQHLLLSNNNN
+515 
-526 SNNSMAAAQTASLM
+526 
-540 KNCDLL
+540 
-546 ISNNLYPP
+546 
-554 RRELLDDV
+554 
-562 IVHQASDVHSY
+562 
-573 NTSATAT
+573 
-580 AAISSGNNRSQQQ
+580 
-593 QQQLLSAAYEL
+593 
-604 QQQQQQQLQLQ
+604 
-615 QQQNSP
+615 
-621 TSSISIGR
+621 
-629 TELLLG
+629 
-635 DQSLRLDHKGN
+635 
-646 RRRSGSSIV
+646 
-655 VLDGDDLKPCL
+655 
-666 PDDYI
+666 
-671 SGQHHHQVHQQ
+671 
-682 QQQPLPQSLQ
+682 
-692 YPPFQ
+692 
-697 HQHYRTHSGDI
+697 
-708 REIDQ
+708 
-713 EMLTML
+713 MLTML

-751 PRPPQKHTKSTAK
+751 PRPPQKHKKSTTN
-764 NTTTHNNTK
+764 NTTT
-773 TTTIHQH
+773 TTTIT
-780 EHYPSAMTNN
+780 AMTNN
-790 DHANKK
+790 DHANKM
-796 LLIVAYHSSH
+796 LIVAYHSSH
-806 QHEQLQLQQQHQQHS
+806 QHEQLQQQPPPPHHEKQQQH
-821 PSNSTTISTT
+821 PSKTTNIA
-831 PFSLDVATQ
+831 LDVATQ

-865 PQQQQQQLSEQKQQQ
+865 PNEQLEQKQKQQQ
-880 LQLVTATATT
+880 LQVATATT
-890 TTTAASATATQIAQQ
+890 VGATTTATQVAQQ
-905 QTPSNKLQATL
+905 QTPSHKLQATL
-916 SSDPNGNSNSLMIN
+916 SSDPNGNSNSNSNANGTSSSSNN
-930 SSNSSSLTEDF
+930 SSITDDF
-941 LEGLYQRKDTASP
+941 LCVVDGLYQRKDSASP

-977 HLQQQHQ
+977 HLHQQHQ

-990 SSSSNNSNT
+990 SSNSNG
-999 NSNSNSNN
+999 N
-1007 TNGNSSSSSSN
+1007 TSSN
-1018 TNSNSNSSN
+1018 TADSNKTNTVAGVT
-1027 SSSNRNLNNP
+1027 SSS
-1037 GQTLVTTSNSN
+1037 SNSN

-1060 NSSNMDMVSVTSS
+1060 NSNSSNSSSSGHSSNIASATSTSS

-1085 GYEVSQQQQQQQQ
+1085 GYEVSQQQHHV
-1098 PTTATAGAPVAV
+1098 APVTV
-1110 LLPPLA
+1110 LLPPMA

-1127 SFIEMVKVPPRY
+1127 SFIEMVKTPPRY

-1160 HTTLSSLGVSVS
+1160 HTTLSSMGVSPS
-1172 PVATATS
+1172 PAAAATATAPATAAATATS
-1179 ASNTSHVA
+1179 ACATASVA
-1187 GTGDT
+1187 AAVSGVADGDAR
-1192 KRVADELNGNA
+1192 RVADELNGNA

-1234 APGNASSGSSSGP
+1234 APGNASSGSSGGLA
-1247 PYMHQHPLQH
+1247 HPLQ
-1257 SHPQQQIAQIVEP
+1257 QQQIAQIVEP

-1311 LKALQDTATLGK
+1311 LKALQDTATPPGK
-1323 VVAQQQ
+1323 AVAQQQ
-1329 QQQVTQATQ
+1329 QQQQATQATQ
-1338 VGVENEAYLPDDDQP
+1338 VVGVENEAYLPDDDQP
-1353 QPEQIDGYGELI
+1353 TQVEQIDGYGELI

-1372 SQLTKSGLNALA
+1372 SQLSKSGLSTLA
-1384 SRVSTAHSVLASAS
+1384 GRVSAAHSVLAGAS

-1412 RRSRVSGPLHHSSL
+1412 RRSRHSGPLHHSAL

-1482 ATASG
+1482 AIP
-1487 AGGVTTLS
+1487 GGGLGLIS
-1495 GHSSPVAAPKRT
+1495 GHSSPVAGPKRN
-1507 LGMVVAPPVVP
+1507 LGMVVPPPVVP
-1518 SPLAQRGAMPLP
+1518 PPLAQRGAMPLP
-1530 RGESPPPVPM
+1530 RGESPPPPQLPM
-1540 QMPTMSL
+1540 PMSNL

-1638 LIVPAGCPPGGVGM
+1638 LIVPAGSPPIHGGVM
-1652 LGGGSGGGVVGGG
+1652 GGGGGVVAGQT
-1665 IGSNALA
+1665 LA

-1963 GEPVKEEELKDIIA
+1963 GEPFKEEELKDIIA

>member
-148 TQLSKKLQQTKSGTA
+148 TQLSKKLQQTKSGTT

-208 SLAPTTATSTV
+208 SLATATTTV
-219 PTASSSSAPAPN
+219 PTASSHTTT
-231 QVVAQVVVEQ
+231 VVAQIEH

-253 ATAADRNANSTTS
+253 ATAADRNANNTTS
-266 AAMKQAG
+266 AALKQTANCIG
-273 IVGSSS
+273 NSITTSSS
-279 SSAVASTTAV
+279 TN
-289 STTSATISTGT
+289 
-300 STSTSTSSAT
+300 SAT

-388 LPTTTHPATTALPTA
+388 LPTTTLPATTALPAA

-411 AIHQHRHSGHSIQ
+411 AIHQQRQQQ
-424 SLNRPAPLQ
+424 SQQQQQQVHHHNHPPTSSTLNRPTAPAPLQ
-433 LGAAVNP
+433 LGGPVNP
-440 CFVDAQTSTS
+440 SFVDAQTSTS
-450 PLLANADMAPPP
+450 PLMVQQQDVAQPPIS
-462 PTAEQRERVHVHGTT
+462 TSSSVVMVERHVHGTT

-497 ELQLHSSNNNAAQ
+497 ELQLHSSNNNAT
-510 QQQQQ
+510 QQ

-526 SNNSMAAAQTASLM
+526 SNNSMAAAQTTASLM

-554 RRELLDDV
+554 RRELLEEV

-573 NTSATAT
+573 GASAT
-580 AAISSGNNRSQQQ
+580 AAIASSSNRSQQQ
-593 QQQLLSAAYEL
+593 HQLLSAAYEL
-604 QQQQQQQLQLQ
+604 QQQQQQQQLQQLQQ

-635 DQSLRLDHKGN
+635 DQSLRQDPRGN

-671 SGQHHHQVHQQ
+671 SGQHHLNHQHQLQLQQ
-682 QQQPLPQSLQ
+682 QLQQ
-692 YPPFQ
+692 Q
-697 HQHYRTHSGDI
+697 HPQHYRTHSGDI
-708 REIDQ
+708 RDIDQ

-751 PRPPQKHTKSTAK
+751 PRPPQ
-764 NTTTHNNTK
+764 
-773 TTTIHQH
+773 
-780 EHYPSAMTNN
+780 
-790 DHANKK
+790 
-796 LLIVAYHSSH
+796 
-806 QHEQLQLQQQHQQHS
+806 
-821 PSNSTTISTT
+821 
-831 PFSLDVATQ
+831 
-840 NLYNQKQ
+840 
-847 QNKLEQIENYE
+847 
-858 NCLQSEQ
+858 
-865 PQQQQQQLSEQKQQQ
+865 
-880 LQLVTATATT
+880 
-890 TTTAASATATQIAQQ
+890 
-905 QTPSNKLQATL
+905 
-916 SSDPNGNSNSLMIN
+916 
-930 SSNSSSLTEDF
+930 
-941 LEGLYQRKDTASP
+941 
-954 SSSAFDEVMSKHT
+954 
-967 LDSFGSIAYR
+967 
-977 HLQQQHQ
+977 
-984 ATSNGN
+984 
-990 SSSSNNSNT
+990 
-999 NSNSNSNN
+999 
-1007 TNGNSSSSSSN
+1007 
-1018 TNSNSNSSN
+1018 
-1027 SSSNRNLNNP
+1027 
-1037 GQTLVTTSNSN
+1037 
-1048 SLNSSNSSMHTS
+1048 
-1060 NSSNMDMVSVTSS
+1060 
-1073 STVPDDLSLAPP
+1073 
-1085 GYEVSQQQQQQQQ
+1085 
-1098 PTTATAGAPVAV
+1098 
-1110 LLPPLA
+1110 
-1116 KHREL
+1116 
-1121 PVDVPD
+1121 
-1127 SFIEMVKVPPRY
+1127 
-1139 PPPAHLSSRG
+1139 
-1149 SLLSNGSASTA
+1149 
-1160 HTTLSSLGVSVS
+1160 
-1172 PVATATS
+1172 
-1179 ASNTSHVA
+1179 
-1187 GTGDT
+1187 
-1192 KRVADELNGNA
+1192 LNGNA

-1234 APGNASSGSSSGP
+1234 APGNASSGSSSGIP
-1247 PYMHQHPLQH
+1247 HPLQ
-1257 SHPQQQIAQIVEP
+1257 QQQIAHIVEP

-1311 LKALQDTATLGK
+1311 LKALQDTAPPGK
-1323 VVAQQQ
+1323 AVAQQQ
-1329 QQQVTQATQ
+1329 QLATQATQ
-1338 VGVENEAYLPDDDQP
+1338 VVGVENEAYLPDEDQP
-1353 QPEQIDGYGELI
+1353 QQAEQIDGYGELI

-1372 SQLTKSGLNALA
+1372 NQLSKSGMSTLA
-1384 SRVSTAHSVLASAS
+1384 GRVSAAHSVLASAS

-1412 RRSRVSGPLHHSSL
+1412 RRSRVSGPLHHSAL

-1482 ATASG
+1482 AM
-1487 AGGVTTLS
+1487 GGMGSTLS
-1495 GHSSPVAAPKRT
+1495 GHSSPVAGPKRN
-1507 LGMVVAPPVVP
+1507 LGMVVPPPVVP
-1518 SPLAQRGAMPLP
+1518 PPLAQRGAMPLP

-1540 QMPTMSL
+1540 PPLAMPVNL

-1638 LIVPAGCPPGGVGM
+1638 LIVPAGSPPSGGVM
-1652 LGGGSGGGVVGGG
+1652 GGNTG
-1665 IGSNALA
+1665 NTLA

-1750 RETMKLAI
+1750 RETMKLTI

-1963 GEPVKEEELKDIIA
+1963 GEPFKEEELKDIIA

>member
-148 TQLSKKLQQTKSGTA
+148 TQLSKKL
-163 TSQRQDLSFLN
+163 L
-174 ESTPIYVTSFTSN
+174 E
-187 QITCS
+187 
-192 SSTMTTA
+192 
-199 TAGGPISAP
+199 
-208 SLAPTTATSTV
+208 
-219 PTASSSSAPAPN
+219 
-231 QVVAQVVVEQ
+231 
-241 GASALVSAAVAA
+241 
-253 ATAADRNANSTTS
+253 
-266 AAMKQAG
+266 
-273 IVGSSS
+273 
-279 SSAVASTTAV
+279 
-289 STTSATISTGT
+289 
-300 STSTSTSSAT
+300 
-310 GHIYQTSQAQQQQ
+310 
-323 LQQLQQQL
+323 
-331 AAAAAAGKPLQAKSL
+331 
-346 LASSLQHLA
+346 
-355 EEVDNEDLDDDDDV
+355 
-369 DGANYCGITYISYN
+369 
-383 NKHAQ
+383 
-388 LPTTTHPATTALPTA
+388 
-403 AATLATTA
+403 
-411 AIHQHRHSGHSIQ
+411 
-424 SLNRPAPLQ
+424 
-433 LGAAVNP
+433 
-440 CFVDAQTSTS
+440 
-450 PLLANADMAPPP
+450 
-462 PTAEQRERVHVHGTT
+462 
-477 TPKTEYST
+477 
-485 AISSGQLQQAFA
+485 
-497 ELQLHSSNNNAAQ
+497 
-510 QQQQQ
+510 
-515 QQHLLLSNNNN
+515 
-526 SNNSMAAAQTASLM
+526 
-540 KNCDLL
+540 
-546 ISNNLYPP
+546 
-554 RRELLDDV
+554 DV

-573 NTSATAT
+573 STSASA
-580 AAISSGNNRSQQQ
+580 AAIASSSNRSQQQ
-593 QQQLLSAAYEL
+593 QHQLLSAAYEL
-604 QQQQQQQLQLQ
+604 QQQQQLQLQQQ

-635 DQSLRLDHKGN
+635 DQSLRQDPRGN

-671 SGQHHHQVHQQ
+671 SGQHHLNHQQ
-682 QQQPLPQSLQ
+682 QLQLQQQLQQQHPLQQ
-692 YPPFQ
+692 
-697 HQHYRTHSGDI
+697 QHYRTHSGDI

-751 PRPPQKHTKSTAK
+751 PRPPQ
-764 NTTTHNNTK
+764 
-773 TTTIHQH
+773 
-780 EHYPSAMTNN
+780 
-790 DHANKK
+790 
-796 LLIVAYHSSH
+796 
-806 QHEQLQLQQQHQQHS
+806 
-821 PSNSTTISTT
+821 
-831 PFSLDVATQ
+831 
-840 NLYNQKQ
+840 
-847 QNKLEQIENYE
+847 
-858 NCLQSEQ
+858 
-865 PQQQQQQLSEQKQQQ
+865 
-880 LQLVTATATT
+880 
-890 TTTAASATATQIAQQ
+890 
-905 QTPSNKLQATL
+905 
-916 SSDPNGNSNSLMIN
+916 
-930 SSNSSSLTEDF
+930 
-941 LEGLYQRKDTASP
+941 
-954 SSSAFDEVMSKHT
+954 
-967 LDSFGSIAYR
+967 
-977 HLQQQHQ
+977 
-984 ATSNGN
+984 
-990 SSSSNNSNT
+990 
-999 NSNSNSNN
+999 
-1007 TNGNSSSSSSN
+1007 
-1018 TNSNSNSSN
+1018 
-1027 SSSNRNLNNP
+1027 
-1037 GQTLVTTSNSN
+1037 
-1048 SLNSSNSSMHTS
+1048 
-1060 NSSNMDMVSVTSS
+1060 
-1073 STVPDDLSLAPP
+1073 
-1085 GYEVSQQQQQQQQ
+1085 
-1098 PTTATAGAPVAV
+1098 
-1110 LLPPLA
+1110 
-1116 KHREL
+1116 
-1121 PVDVPD
+1121 
-1127 SFIEMVKVPPRY
+1127 
-1139 PPPAHLSSRG
+1139 
-1149 SLLSNGSASTA
+1149 
-1160 HTTLSSLGVSVS
+1160 
-1172 PVATATS
+1172 
-1179 ASNTSHVA
+1179 
-1187 GTGDT
+1187 
-1192 KRVADELNGNA
+1192 LNGNA

-1234 APGNASSGSSSGP
+1234 APGNASSGSSGATT
-1247 PYMHQHPLQH
+1247 HPLQ
-1257 SHPQQQIAQIVEP
+1257 QQQIAQIVEP

-1311 LKALQDTATLGK
+1311 LKALQDTATPGK
-1323 VVAQQQ
+1323 AVAQQQ
-1329 QQQVTQATQ
+1329 QQATLATQ
-1338 VGVENEAYLPDDDQP
+1338 VVGVENEAYLPDEDQP
-1353 QPEQIDGYGELI
+1353 QAEQIDGYGELI

-1372 SQLTKSGLNALA
+1372 NQLSKSGLSTLA
-1384 SRVSTAHSVLASAS
+1384 GRVSAAHSVLASAS

-1412 RRSRVSGPLHHSSL
+1412 RRSRVSGPLHHSAL

-1482 ATASG
+1482 AIG
-1487 AGGVTTLS
+1487 AATGSTL
-1495 GHSSPVAAPKRT
+1495 SSPVAGPKRN
-1507 LGMVVAPPVVP
+1507 LGMVVPPPVVP
-1518 SPLAQRGAMPLP
+1518 PPLAQRGAMPLP

-1540 QMPTMSL
+1540 PPLDTMPMSMPVNL

-1638 LIVPAGCPPGGVGM
+1638 LIVPAGSPPSVGVMGGTT
-1652 LGGGSGGGVVGGG
+1652 GSQ
-1665 IGSNALA
+1665 LA

-1963 GEPVKEEELKDIIA
+1963 GEPFKEEELKDIIA

>member
-1 MQANSSR
+1 MQGNSSR
-8 SNLSAQSSGTPS
+8 STLSAQSSGTPS

-75 TLENISRT
+75 SLENISRT

-148 TQLSKKLQQTKSGTA
+148 TQLSKKL
-163 TSQRQDLSFLN
+163 
-174 ESTPIYVTSFTSN
+174 
-187 QITCS
+187 
-192 SSTMTTA
+192 
-199 TAGGPISAP
+199 
-208 SLAPTTATSTV
+208 
-219 PTASSSSAPAPN
+219 
-231 QVVAQVVVEQ
+231 
-241 GASALVSAAVAA
+241 
-253 ATAADRNANSTTS
+253 
-266 AAMKQAG
+266 
-273 IVGSSS
+273 
-279 SSAVASTTAV
+279 
-289 STTSATISTGT
+289 
-300 STSTSTSSAT
+300 
-310 GHIYQTSQAQQQQ
+310 
-323 LQQLQQQL
+323 
-331 AAAAAAGKPLQAKSL
+331 
-346 LASSLQHLA
+346 
-355 EEVDNEDLDDDDDV
+355 
-369 DGANYCGITYISYN
+369 
-383 NKHAQ
+383 
-388 LPTTTHPATTALPTA
+388 
-403 AATLATTA
+403 
-411 AIHQHRHSGHSIQ
+411 
-424 SLNRPAPLQ
+424 
-433 LGAAVNP
+433 
-440 CFVDAQTSTS
+440 
-450 PLLANADMAPPP
+450 
-462 PTAEQRERVHVHGTT
+462 
-477 TPKTEYST
+477 
-485 AISSGQLQQAFA
+485 
-497 ELQLHSSNNNAAQ
+497 
-510 QQQQQ
+510 
-515 QQHLLLSNNNN
+515 
-526 SNNSMAAAQTASLM
+526 
-540 KNCDLL
+540 
-546 ISNNLYPP
+546 
-554 RRELLDDV
+554 LDDV
-562 IVHQASDVHSY
+562 IVHQSSDVHAY
-573 NTSATAT
+573 NTNVATAT
-580 AAISSGNNRSQQQ
+580 ATANSSNNRSQQQQQQ
-593 QQQLLSAAYEL
+593 QQQLLSAAYEQQQQQL
-604 QQQQQQQLQLQ
+604 LQQQQQQLQH
-615 QQQNSP
+615 SP

-635 DQSLRLDHKGN
+635 DQSLRQDSSRN

-671 SGQHHHQVHQQ
+671 SGQHHHLQQQQQHQQHPHQQ
-682 QQQPLPQSLQ
+682 QQQQ
-692 YPPFQ
+692 Q
-697 HQHYRTHSGDI
+697 HQQQQHYRTHSSDI

-751 PRPPQKHTKSTAK
+751 PRPPQ
-764 NTTTHNNTK
+764 
-773 TTTIHQH
+773 
-780 EHYPSAMTNN
+780 
-790 DHANKK
+790 
-796 LLIVAYHSSH
+796 
-806 QHEQLQLQQQHQQHS
+806 
-821 PSNSTTISTT
+821 
-831 PFSLDVATQ
+831 
-840 NLYNQKQ
+840 
-847 QNKLEQIENYE
+847 
-858 NCLQSEQ
+858 
-865 PQQQQQQLSEQKQQQ
+865 
-880 LQLVTATATT
+880 
-890 TTTAASATATQIAQQ
+890 
-905 QTPSNKLQATL
+905 
-916 SSDPNGNSNSLMIN
+916 
-930 SSNSSSLTEDF
+930 
-941 LEGLYQRKDTASP
+941 
-954 SSSAFDEVMSKHT
+954 
-967 LDSFGSIAYR
+967 
-977 HLQQQHQ
+977 
-984 ATSNGN
+984 
-990 SSSSNNSNT
+990 
-999 NSNSNSNN
+999 
-1007 TNGNSSSSSSN
+1007 
-1018 TNSNSNSSN
+1018 
-1027 SSSNRNLNNP
+1027 
-1037 GQTLVTTSNSN
+1037 
-1048 SLNSSNSSMHTS
+1048 
-1060 NSSNMDMVSVTSS
+1060 
-1073 STVPDDLSLAPP
+1073 
-1085 GYEVSQQQQQQQQ
+1085 
-1098 PTTATAGAPVAV
+1098 
-1110 LLPPLA
+1110 
-1116 KHREL
+1116 
-1121 PVDVPD
+1121 
-1127 SFIEMVKVPPRY
+1127 
-1139 PPPAHLSSRG
+1139 
-1149 SLLSNGSASTA
+1149 
-1160 HTTLSSLGVSVS
+1160 
-1172 PVATATS
+1172 
-1179 ASNTSHVA
+1179 
-1187 GTGDT
+1187 
-1192 KRVADELNGNA
+1192 LNGNA

-1234 APGNASSGSSSGP
+1234 AAGTGNGSSGSHSQQHHLQQLH
-1247 PYMHQHPLQH
+1247 HQQQQQQH
-1257 SHPQQQIAQIVEP
+1257 LHHQQQQQIAQIVEP

-1311 LKALQDTATLGK
+1311 LKALQDSATPGK
-1323 VVAQQQ
+1323 AIAMAQQQ
-1329 QQQVTQATQ
+1329 QPAPTGLAAMPMPA
-1338 VGVENEAYLPDDDQP
+1338 GVENEAYLPDEDQAQPQLQP

-1372 SQLTKSGLNALA
+1372 SQLSKSGLSTLA
-1384 SRVSTAHSVLASAS
+1384 GRVSAAHSVLASAS

-1412 RRSRVSGPLHHSSL
+1412 RRPRVSGPLHHNAL

-1482 ATASG
+1482 GGGLGLMGSMSG
-1487 AGGVTTLS
+1487 A
-1495 GHSSPVAAPKRT
+1495 SSPVSAAKRAAM
-1507 LGMVVAPPVVP
+1507 GGGVVVPPPVVP
-1518 SPLAQRGAMPLP
+1518 VPSTLAQRGAMPLP
-1530 RGESPPPVPM
+1530 RGESPPPPPLPM
-1540 QMPTMSL
+1540 PMPMAM

-1638 LIVPAGCPPGGVGM
+1638 LIVPAGSPPSGG
-1652 LGGGSGGGVVGGG
+1652 LGGLGLPGSLAGSGGP
-1665 IGSNALA
+1665 GS
-1672 GLGGAHRD
+1672 GLGAHRD

-1770 DGSGSKGATL
+1770 DGASSKGATL

-1963 GEPVKEEELKDIIA
+1963 GEPFKEEELKDIIA

>member
-148 TQLSKKLQQTKSGTA
+148 TQLSKKL
-163 TSQRQDLSFLN
+163 L
-174 ESTPIYVTSFTSN
+174 E
-187 QITCS
+187 
-192 SSTMTTA
+192 
-199 TAGGPISAP
+199 
-208 SLAPTTATSTV
+208 
-219 PTASSSSAPAPN
+219 
-231 QVVAQVVVEQ
+231 
-241 GASALVSAAVAA
+241 
-253 ATAADRNANSTTS
+253 
-266 AAMKQAG
+266 
-273 IVGSSS
+273 
-279 SSAVASTTAV
+279 
-289 STTSATISTGT
+289 
-300 STSTSTSSAT
+300 
-310 GHIYQTSQAQQQQ
+310 
-323 LQQLQQQL
+323 
-331 AAAAAAGKPLQAKSL
+331 
-346 LASSLQHLA
+346 
-355 EEVDNEDLDDDDDV
+355 
-369 DGANYCGITYISYN
+369 
-383 NKHAQ
+383 
-388 LPTTTHPATTALPTA
+388 
-403 AATLATTA
+403 
-411 AIHQHRHSGHSIQ
+411 
-424 SLNRPAPLQ
+424 
-433 LGAAVNP
+433 
-440 CFVDAQTSTS
+440 
-450 PLLANADMAPPP
+450 
-462 PTAEQRERVHVHGTT
+462 
-477 TPKTEYST
+477 
-485 AISSGQLQQAFA
+485 
-497 ELQLHSSNNNAAQ
+497 
-510 QQQQQ
+510 
-515 QQHLLLSNNNN
+515 
-526 SNNSMAAAQTASLM
+526 
-540 KNCDLL
+540 
-546 ISNNLYPP
+546 
-554 RRELLDDV
+554 DV

-573 NTSATAT
+573 STSAS
-580 AAISSGNNRSQQQ
+580 AAIASSSNRTQQHH
-593 QQQLLSAAYEL
+593 QLLSAAYEL
-604 QQQQQQQLQLQ
+604 QQQQQQQQQQLQLQQQQ

-635 DQSLRLDHKGN
+635 DQSLRQDPRGN

-671 SGQHHHQVHQQ
+671 SGQHHLNHQQ
-682 QQQPLPQSLQ
+682 QLQLQQQLQQQHPLQQ
-692 YPPFQ
+692 
-697 HQHYRTHSGDI
+697 QHYRTHSGDI

-751 PRPPQKHTKSTAK
+751 PRPPQK
-764 NTTTHNNTK
+764 
-773 TTTIHQH
+773 
-780 EHYPSAMTNN
+780 
-790 DHANKK
+790 
-796 LLIVAYHSSH
+796 
-806 QHEQLQLQQQHQQHS
+806 QHQV
-821 PSNSTTISTT
+821 TTAVA
-831 PFSLDVATQ
+831 VATQ
-840 NLYNQKQ
+840 
-847 QNKLEQIENYE
+847 
-858 NCLQSEQ
+858 
-865 PQQQQQQLSEQKQQQ
+865 
-880 LQLVTATATT
+880 V
-890 TTTAASATATQIAQQ
+890 AQQ
-905 QTPSNKLQATL
+905 QTPSHKLQATL
-916 SSDPNGNSNSLMIN
+916 SSDPNGNSNSNSNTVGGSSSSNN
-930 SSNSSSLTEDF
+930 SSITDDF
-941 LEGLYQRKDTASP
+941 LCVVDGLYQGRKDSASP

-977 HLQQQHQ
+977 HLHQQHQ

-990 SSSSNNSNT
+990 SSNTSNT
-999 NSNSNSNN
+999 NSNGNSNGNNTSNN
-1007 TNGNSSSSSSN
+1007 TAASTNKTATVSKTGVSSSN
-1018 TNSNSNSSN
+1018 
-1027 SSSNRNLNNP
+1027 
-1037 GQTLVTTSNSN
+1037 SNSN

-1060 NSSNMDMVSVTSS
+1060 SSSSGHSSNIASATSSSSSSGTSS

-1098 PTTATAGAPVAV
+1098 QKQQHLVASPVTM
-1110 LLPPLA
+1110 LLPPMA

-1127 SFIEMVKVPPRY
+1127 SFIEMVKTTPRY

-1160 HTTLSSLGVSVS
+1160 HTTLSSMGVSPS
-1172 PVATATS
+1172 PVTATAAAAAAASAAATTS
-1179 ASNTSHVA
+1179 ATTLACATTAVA
-1187 GTGDT
+1187 VAAAAAAVSGVADGDAR
-1192 KRVADELNGNA
+1192 RVVDELNGNA

-1234 APGNASSGSSSGP
+1234 APGNASSGSSGAA
-1247 PYMHQHPLQH
+1247 MHPLQQQQQQ
-1257 SHPQQQIAQIVEP
+1257 QQQIAQIVEP

-1311 LKALQDTATLGK
+1311 LKALQDTATPGK
-1323 VVAQQQ
+1323 AIAQQQ
-1329 QQQVTQATQ
+1329 QQQATLATQ
-1338 VGVENEAYLPDDDQP
+1338 VVGVENEAYLPDEDQP
-1353 QPEQIDGYGELI
+1353 QAEQIDGYGELI

-1372 SQLTKSGLNALA
+1372 NQLSKSGLSTLA
-1384 SRVSTAHSVLASAS
+1384 GRVSAAHSVLASAS

-1412 RRSRVSGPLHHSSL
+1412 RRSRVSGPLHHNAL

-1482 ATASG
+1482 AIG
-1487 AGGVTTLS
+1487 AATGSTI
-1495 GHSSPVAAPKRT
+1495 SSPVAGPKRN
-1507 LGMVVAPPVVP
+1507 LGMVVPPPVVP
-1518 SPLAQRGAMPLP
+1518 PPLAQRGAMPLP

-1540 QMPTMSL
+1540 PPLATIPMSMPVNL

-1638 LIVPAGCPPGGVGM
+1638 LIVPAGSPP
-1652 LGGGSGGGVVGGG
+1652 SGGIMGGTT
-1665 IGSNALA
+1665 GSQLA

-1857 FSAAVPHTSRARR
+1857 FSAAVPLFYLLEERLKPAKIKAQVKDTSRARR

-1963 GEPVKEEELKDIIA
+1963 GEPFKEEELKDIIA

>member
-148 TQLSKKLQQTKSGTA
+148 TQLSKKLQQTKSGTT

-208 SLAPTTATSTV
+208 SLATATTTV
-219 PTASSSSAPAPN
+219 PTASSHTTT
-231 QVVAQVVVEQ
+231 VVAQIEH

-253 ATAADRNANSTTS
+253 ATAADRNANNTTS
-266 AAMKQAG
+266 AALKQTANCIG
-273 IVGSSS
+273 NSITTSSS
-279 SSAVASTTAV
+279 TN
-289 STTSATISTGT
+289 
-300 STSTSTSSAT
+300 SAT

-388 LPTTTHPATTALPTA
+388 LPTTTLPATTALPAA

-411 AIHQHRHSGHSIQ
+411 AIHQQRQQQ
-424 SLNRPAPLQ
+424 SQQQQQQVHHHNHPPTSSTLNRPTAPAPLQ
-433 LGAAVNP
+433 LGGPVNP
-440 CFVDAQTSTS
+440 SFVDAQTSTS
-450 PLLANADMAPPP
+450 PLMVQQQDVAQPPIS
-462 PTAEQRERVHVHGTT
+462 TSSSVVMVERHVHGTT

-497 ELQLHSSNNNAAQ
+497 ELQLHSSNNNAT
-510 QQQQQ
+510 QQ

-526 SNNSMAAAQTASLM
+526 SNNSMAAAQTTASLM

-554 RRELLDDV
+554 RRELLEEV

-573 NTSATAT
+573 GASAT
-580 AAISSGNNRSQQQ
+580 AAIASSSNRSQQQ
-593 QQQLLSAAYEL
+593 HQLLSAAYEL
-604 QQQQQQQLQLQ
+604 QQQQQQQQLQQLQQ

-635 DQSLRLDHKGN
+635 DQSLRQDPRGN

-671 SGQHHHQVHQQ
+671 SGQHHLNHQHQLQLQQ
-682 QQQPLPQSLQ
+682 QLQQ
-692 YPPFQ
+692 Q
-697 HQHYRTHSGDI
+697 HPQHYRTHSGDI
-708 REIDQ
+708 RDIDQ

-751 PRPPQKHTKSTAK
+751 PRPPQK
-764 NTTTHNNTK
+764 
-773 TTTIHQH
+773 
-780 EHYPSAMTNN
+780 
-790 DHANKK
+790 
-796 LLIVAYHSSH
+796 
-806 QHEQLQLQQQHQQHS
+806 
-821 PSNSTTISTT
+821 
-831 PFSLDVATQ
+831 Q
-840 NLYNQKQ
+840 N
-847 QNKLEQIENYE
+847 
-858 NCLQSEQ
+858 
-865 PQQQQQQLSEQKQQQ
+865 QQQQLQ
-880 LQLVTATATT
+880 VAATA
-890 TTTAASATATQIAQQ
+890 AAAQIAQQ
-905 QTPSNKLQATL
+905 QTPSHKLQATL
-916 SSDPNGNSNSLMIN
+916 SSDPNGNSSNANGTNSNTNTVGSSSSNN
-930 SSNSSSLTEDF
+930 SSITDDF
-941 LEGLYQRKDTASP
+941 LCVVDGLYQRKDSASP

-977 HLQQQHQ
+977 HLHQQHQ

-990 SSSSNNSNT
+990 SNS
-999 NSNSNSNN
+999 SNSNSNCN
-1007 TNGNSSSSSSN
+1007 SN
-1018 TNSNSNSSN
+1018 TSNSNTADLNKTNTVAGVTGN
-1027 SSSNRNLNNP
+1027 S
-1037 GQTLVTTSNSN
+1037 SNSN

-1060 NSSNMDMVSVTSS
+1060 SSGHSSNIASATSTSS

-1085 GYEVSQQQQQQQQ
+1085 GYEVSQQQQQHHHQVD
-1098 PTTATAGAPVAV
+1098 PVTM
-1110 LLPPLA
+1110 LLPPMA

-1127 SFIEMVKVPPRY
+1127 SFIEMVKTPPRY

-1160 HTTLSSLGVSVS
+1160 HTTLSSMGVSPS
-1172 PVATATS
+1172 PVTSTAAVTAAATS
-1179 ASNTSHVA
+1179 ACATAAVA
-1187 GTGDT
+1187 AVVSGVADGDAR
-1192 KRVADELNGNA
+1192 RVADELNGNA

-1234 APGNASSGSSSGP
+1234 APGNASSGSSSGIP
-1247 PYMHQHPLQH
+1247 HPLQ
-1257 SHPQQQIAQIVEP
+1257 QQQIAHIVEP

-1311 LKALQDTATLGK
+1311 LKALQDTAPPGK
-1323 VVAQQQ
+1323 AVAQQQ
-1329 QQQVTQATQ
+1329 QLATQATQ
-1338 VGVENEAYLPDDDQP
+1338 VVGVENEAYLPDEDQP
-1353 QPEQIDGYGELI
+1353 QQAEQIDGYGELI

-1372 SQLTKSGLNALA
+1372 NQLSKSGMSTLA
-1384 SRVSTAHSVLASAS
+1384 GRVSAAHSVLASAS

-1412 RRSRVSGPLHHSSL
+1412 RRSRVSGPLHHSAL

-1482 ATASG
+1482 AM
-1487 AGGVTTLS
+1487 GGMGSTLS
-1495 GHSSPVAAPKRT
+1495 GHSSPVAGPKRN
-1507 LGMVVAPPVVP
+1507 LGMVVPPPVVP
-1518 SPLAQRGAMPLP
+1518 PPLAQRGAMPLP

-1540 QMPTMSL
+1540 PPLAMPVNL

-1638 LIVPAGCPPGGVGM
+1638 LIVPAGSPPSGGVM
-1652 LGGGSGGGVVGGG
+1652 GGNTG
-1665 IGSNALA
+1665 NTLA

-1750 RETMKLAI
+1750 RETMKLTI

-1963 GEPVKEEELKDIIA
+1963 GEPFKEEELKDIIA

>member
-148 TQLSKKLQQTKSGTA
+148 TQLSKKLQQTKSGTT

-208 SLAPTTATSTV
+208 SLATATTTV
-219 PTASSSSAPAPN
+219 PTASSSSSAMHTTT
-231 QVVAQVVVEQ
+231 VVAQIEH

-266 AAMKQAG
+266 AALKQTVNCMGSGASASASAG
-273 IVGSSS
+273 ATTGSS
-279 SSAVASTTAV
+279 
-289 STTSATISTGT
+289 
-300 STSTSTSSAT
+300 STSSAT

-388 LPTTTHPATTALPTA
+388 LPTTTLPATTALPAA

-411 AIHQHRHSGHSIQ
+411 AIHQQRVQQQQQQLHHHSSNYPPAATAAISSQ
-424 SLNRPAPLQ
+424 LNRPTAPAPLQ
-433 LGAAVNP
+433 LGGPINP

-450 PLLANADMAPPP
+450 PLMLQQQHQQQDVALASSSSVLM
-462 PTAEQRERVHVHGTT
+462 ERHVHGTT

-497 ELQLHSSNNNAAQ
+497 ELQLHSSNNNATQQQQYHQ

-526 SNNSMAAAQTASLM
+526 SNNSMAAAQTTASLM

-554 RRELLDDV
+554 RRELLEDV
-562 IVHQASDVHSY
+562 LVHQASDVHLY
-573 NTSATAT
+573 GPGAT
-580 AAISSGNNRSQQQ
+580 AAIASSSSRSQQQ
-593 QQQLLSAAYEL
+593 HQLLSAAYEL
-604 QQQQQQQLQLQ
+604 QQQQLQLQQQQ

-629 TELLLG
+629 TEILLG
-635 DQSLRLDHKGN
+635 DQSLRQDPRGN

-671 SGQHHHQVHQQ
+671 SGQHHLNHQQ
-682 QQQPLPQSLQ
+682 QLQLQQQLQQQHPLQQ
-692 YPPFQ
+692 
-697 HQHYRTHSGDI
+697 QHYRTHSGDI

-751 PRPPQKHTKSTAK
+751 PRPPQ
-764 NTTTHNNTK
+764 
-773 TTTIHQH
+773 
-780 EHYPSAMTNN
+780 
-790 DHANKK
+790 
-796 LLIVAYHSSH
+796 
-806 QHEQLQLQQQHQQHS
+806 
-821 PSNSTTISTT
+821 
-831 PFSLDVATQ
+831 
-840 NLYNQKQ
+840 
-847 QNKLEQIENYE
+847 
-858 NCLQSEQ
+858 
-865 PQQQQQQLSEQKQQQ
+865 
-880 LQLVTATATT
+880 
-890 TTTAASATATQIAQQ
+890 
-905 QTPSNKLQATL
+905 
-916 SSDPNGNSNSLMIN
+916 
-930 SSNSSSLTEDF
+930 
-941 LEGLYQRKDTASP
+941 
-954 SSSAFDEVMSKHT
+954 
-967 LDSFGSIAYR
+967 
-977 HLQQQHQ
+977 
-984 ATSNGN
+984 
-990 SSSSNNSNT
+990 
-999 NSNSNSNN
+999 
-1007 TNGNSSSSSSN
+1007 
-1018 TNSNSNSSN
+1018 
-1027 SSSNRNLNNP
+1027 
-1037 GQTLVTTSNSN
+1037 
-1048 SLNSSNSSMHTS
+1048 
-1060 NSSNMDMVSVTSS
+1060 
-1073 STVPDDLSLAPP
+1073 
-1085 GYEVSQQQQQQQQ
+1085 
-1098 PTTATAGAPVAV
+1098 
-1110 LLPPLA
+1110 
-1116 KHREL
+1116 
-1121 PVDVPD
+1121 
-1127 SFIEMVKVPPRY
+1127 
-1139 PPPAHLSSRG
+1139 
-1149 SLLSNGSASTA
+1149 
-1160 HTTLSSLGVSVS
+1160 
-1172 PVATATS
+1172 
-1179 ASNTSHVA
+1179 
-1187 GTGDT
+1187 
-1192 KRVADELNGNA
+1192 LNGNA

-1247 PYMHQHPLQH
+1247 PHPLQ
-1257 SHPQQQIAQIVEP
+1257 QQQIAQIVEP

-1311 LKALQDTATLGK
+1311 LKALQDTATPPGK
-1323 VVAQQQ
+1323 AVAQQQ
-1329 QQQVTQATQ
+1329 QQATQVTQV
-1338 VGVENEAYLPDDDQP
+1338 VGVENEAYLPDEDQP
-1353 QPEQIDGYGELI
+1353 QAEQIDGYGELI
-1365 AALTRLQ
+1365 TALTRLQ
-1372 SQLTKSGLNALA
+1372 NQLSKSGLSTLA
-1384 SRVSTAHSVLASAS
+1384 GRVSAAHSVLASAS

-1412 RRSRVSGPLHHSSL
+1412 RRSRHSGPLHHNAL

-1482 ATASG
+1482 AIL
-1487 AGGVTTLS
+1487 GGVVVS
-1495 GHSSPVAAPKRT
+1495 GHSSPVAGPKRN
-1507 LGMVVAPPVVP
+1507 LGMVVPPPVVP
-1518 SPLAQRGAMPLP
+1518 PPLAQRGAMPLP

-1540 QMPTMSL
+1540 PPLATMPMNL

-1638 LIVPAGCPPGGVGM
+1638 LIVPAGSPPVHGGVM
-1652 LGGGSGGGVVGGG
+1652 GGGPTG
-1665 IGSNALA
+1665 NTLA

-1857 FSAAVPHTSRARR
+1857 FSAAVPLFYLLEERLRPAKAKAQVKDTSRARR

-1963 GEPVKEEELKDIIA
+1963 GEPFKEEELKDIIA

>member
-148 TQLSKKLQQTKSGTA
+148 TQLSKKL
-163 TSQRQDLSFLN
+163 L
-174 ESTPIYVTSFTSN
+174 E
-187 QITCS
+187 
-192 SSTMTTA
+192 
-199 TAGGPISAP
+199 
-208 SLAPTTATSTV
+208 
-219 PTASSSSAPAPN
+219 
-231 QVVAQVVVEQ
+231 
-241 GASALVSAAVAA
+241 
-253 ATAADRNANSTTS
+253 
-266 AAMKQAG
+266 
-273 IVGSSS
+273 
-279 SSAVASTTAV
+279 
-289 STTSATISTGT
+289 
-300 STSTSTSSAT
+300 
-310 GHIYQTSQAQQQQ
+310 
-323 LQQLQQQL
+323 
-331 AAAAAAGKPLQAKSL
+331 
-346 LASSLQHLA
+346 
-355 EEVDNEDLDDDDDV
+355 
-369 DGANYCGITYISYN
+369 
-383 NKHAQ
+383 
-388 LPTTTHPATTALPTA
+388 
-403 AATLATTA
+403 
-411 AIHQHRHSGHSIQ
+411 
-424 SLNRPAPLQ
+424 
-433 LGAAVNP
+433 
-440 CFVDAQTSTS
+440 
-450 PLLANADMAPPP
+450 
-462 PTAEQRERVHVHGTT
+462 
-477 TPKTEYST
+477 
-485 AISSGQLQQAFA
+485 
-497 ELQLHSSNNNAAQ
+497 
-510 QQQQQ
+510 
-515 QQHLLLSNNNN
+515 
-526 SNNSMAAAQTASLM
+526 
-540 KNCDLL
+540 
-546 ISNNLYPP
+546 
-554 RRELLDDV
+554 DV

-573 NTSATAT
+573 STSASA
-580 AAISSGNNRSQQQ
+580 AAIAGSSNRSQQQ
-593 QQQLLSAAYEL
+593 QQQQHQLLSAAYEL
-604 QQQQQQQLQLQ
+604 QQQQQLQLQQQ

-635 DQSLRLDHKGN
+635 DQSLRQDPRGN

-671 SGQHHHQVHQQ
+671 SGQHHLNHQQ
-682 QQQPLPQSLQ
+682 QLQLQQQLQQQHPLQQ
-692 YPPFQ
+692 
-697 HQHYRTHSGDI
+697 QHYRTHSGDI

-751 PRPPQKHTKSTAK
+751 PRPPQ
-764 NTTTHNNTK
+764 
-773 TTTIHQH
+773 
-780 EHYPSAMTNN
+780 
-790 DHANKK
+790 
-796 LLIVAYHSSH
+796 
-806 QHEQLQLQQQHQQHS
+806 
-821 PSNSTTISTT
+821 
-831 PFSLDVATQ
+831 
-840 NLYNQKQ
+840 
-847 QNKLEQIENYE
+847 
-858 NCLQSEQ
+858 
-865 PQQQQQQLSEQKQQQ
+865 
-880 LQLVTATATT
+880 
-890 TTTAASATATQIAQQ
+890 
-905 QTPSNKLQATL
+905 
-916 SSDPNGNSNSLMIN
+916 
-930 SSNSSSLTEDF
+930 
-941 LEGLYQRKDTASP
+941 
-954 SSSAFDEVMSKHT
+954 
-967 LDSFGSIAYR
+967 
-977 HLQQQHQ
+977 
-984 ATSNGN
+984 
-990 SSSSNNSNT
+990 
-999 NSNSNSNN
+999 
-1007 TNGNSSSSSSN
+1007 
-1018 TNSNSNSSN
+1018 
-1027 SSSNRNLNNP
+1027 
-1037 GQTLVTTSNSN
+1037 
-1048 SLNSSNSSMHTS
+1048 
-1060 NSSNMDMVSVTSS
+1060 
-1073 STVPDDLSLAPP
+1073 
-1085 GYEVSQQQQQQQQ
+1085 
-1098 PTTATAGAPVAV
+1098 
-1110 LLPPLA
+1110 
-1116 KHREL
+1116 
-1121 PVDVPD
+1121 
-1127 SFIEMVKVPPRY
+1127 
-1139 PPPAHLSSRG
+1139 
-1149 SLLSNGSASTA
+1149 
-1160 HTTLSSLGVSVS
+1160 
-1172 PVATATS
+1172 
-1179 ASNTSHVA
+1179 
-1187 GTGDT
+1187 
-1192 KRVADELNGNA
+1192 LNGNA

-1234 APGNASSGSSSGP
+1234 APGNASSGSSGATT
-1247 PYMHQHPLQH
+1247 HPLQQ
-1257 SHPQQQIAQIVEP
+1257 QQQIAQIVEP

-1311 LKALQDTATLGK
+1311 LKALQDTATPGK
-1323 VVAQQQ
+1323 AVAQQQ
-1329 QQQVTQATQ
+1329 QQQATLATQ
-1338 VGVENEAYLPDDDQP
+1338 VVGVENEAYLPDEDQP
-1353 QPEQIDGYGELI
+1353 QADQIDGYGELI

-1372 SQLTKSGLNALA
+1372 NQLSKSGLSTLA
-1384 SRVSTAHSVLASAS
+1384 GRVSAAHSVLASAS

-1412 RRSRVSGPLHHSSL
+1412 RRSRVSGPLHHSAL

-1482 ATASG
+1482 AIG
-1487 AGGVTTLS
+1487 AATGSTL
-1495 GHSSPVAAPKRT
+1495 SSPVAGPKRN
-1507 LGMVVAPPVVP
+1507 LGMVVPPPVVP
-1518 SPLAQRGAMPLP
+1518 PPLAQRGAMPLP

-1540 QMPTMSL
+1540 PPLATMPMSMPVNL

-1638 LIVPAGCPPGGVGM
+1638 LIVPAGSPPSVGVMGGTT
-1652 LGGGSGGGVVGGG
+1652 GSQ
-1665 IGSNALA
+1665 LA

-1963 GEPVKEEELKDIIA
+1963 GEPFKEEELKDIIA

>member
-8 SNLSAQSSGTPS
+8 STLSAQSSGTPS

-75 TLENISRT
+75 TLDNISRT

-148 TQLSKKLQQTKSGTA
+148 TQLSKKL
-163 TSQRQDLSFLN
+163 
-174 ESTPIYVTSFTSN
+174 
-187 QITCS
+187 
-192 SSTMTTA
+192 
-199 TAGGPISAP
+199 
-208 SLAPTTATSTV
+208 
-219 PTASSSSAPAPN
+219 
-231 QVVAQVVVEQ
+231 
-241 GASALVSAAVAA
+241 
-253 ATAADRNANSTTS
+253 
-266 AAMKQAG
+266 
-273 IVGSSS
+273 
-279 SSAVASTTAV
+279 
-289 STTSATISTGT
+289 
-300 STSTSTSSAT
+300 
-310 GHIYQTSQAQQQQ
+310 
-323 LQQLQQQL
+323 
-331 AAAAAAGKPLQAKSL
+331 
-346 LASSLQHLA
+346 
-355 EEVDNEDLDDDDDV
+355 
-369 DGANYCGITYISYN
+369 
-383 NKHAQ
+383 
-388 LPTTTHPATTALPTA
+388 
-403 AATLATTA
+403 LAT
-411 AIHQHRHSGHSIQ
+411 H
-424 SLNRPAPLQ
+424 N
-433 LGAAVNP
+433 
-440 CFVDAQTSTS
+440 
-450 PLLANADMAPPP
+450 
-462 PTAEQRERVHVHGTT
+462 
-477 TPKTEYST
+477 
-485 AISSGQLQQAFA
+485 
-497 ELQLHSSNNNAAQ
+497 
-510 QQQQQ
+510 
-515 QQHLLLSNNNN
+515 
-526 SNNSMAAAQTASLM
+526 
-540 KNCDLL
+540 
-546 ISNNLYPP
+546 
-554 RRELLDDV
+554 DDV
-562 IVHQASDVHSY
+562 IVHQSSDG
-573 NTSATAT
+573 TTT
-580 AAISSGNNRSQQQ
+580 TTAISNRSQQQ
-593 QQQLLSAAYEL
+593 QQLLNEL
-604 QQQQQQQLQLQ
+604 QQQQQQQQQQLQLQ
-615 QQQNSP
+615 QQNSP
-621 TSSISIGR
+621 TSSISKGR

-635 DQSLRLDHKGN
+635 DQSLRQESRP

-655 VLDGDDLKPCL
+655 VIDGDDLKPCL

-671 SGQHHHQVHQQ
+671 TGQHHHLHHHQQ
-682 QQQPLPQSLQ
+682 QQLQQQLPQQQQQQHLQ
-692 YPPFQ
+692 Q
-697 HQHYRTHSGDI
+697 QQQHYRTHSSDI

-751 PRPPQKHTKSTAK
+751 PRPPQ
-764 NTTTHNNTK
+764 
-773 TTTIHQH
+773 
-780 EHYPSAMTNN
+780 
-790 DHANKK
+790 
-796 LLIVAYHSSH
+796 
-806 QHEQLQLQQQHQQHS
+806 
-821 PSNSTTISTT
+821 
-831 PFSLDVATQ
+831 
-840 NLYNQKQ
+840 
-847 QNKLEQIENYE
+847 
-858 NCLQSEQ
+858 
-865 PQQQQQQLSEQKQQQ
+865 
-880 LQLVTATATT
+880 
-890 TTTAASATATQIAQQ
+890 
-905 QTPSNKLQATL
+905 
-916 SSDPNGNSNSLMIN
+916 
-930 SSNSSSLTEDF
+930 
-941 LEGLYQRKDTASP
+941 
-954 SSSAFDEVMSKHT
+954 
-967 LDSFGSIAYR
+967 
-977 HLQQQHQ
+977 
-984 ATSNGN
+984 
-990 SSSSNNSNT
+990 
-999 NSNSNSNN
+999 
-1007 TNGNSSSSSSN
+1007 
-1018 TNSNSNSSN
+1018 
-1027 SSSNRNLNNP
+1027 
-1037 GQTLVTTSNSN
+1037 
-1048 SLNSSNSSMHTS
+1048 
-1060 NSSNMDMVSVTSS
+1060 
-1073 STVPDDLSLAPP
+1073 
-1085 GYEVSQQQQQQQQ
+1085 
-1098 PTTATAGAPVAV
+1098 
-1110 LLPPLA
+1110 
-1116 KHREL
+1116 
-1121 PVDVPD
+1121 
-1127 SFIEMVKVPPRY
+1127 
-1139 PPPAHLSSRG
+1139 
-1149 SLLSNGSASTA
+1149 
-1160 HTTLSSLGVSVS
+1160 
-1172 PVATATS
+1172 
-1179 ASNTSHVA
+1179 
-1187 GTGDT
+1187 
-1192 KRVADELNGNA
+1192 LNGNA

-1211 HLRVEKDGRLV
+1211 HLRVEKDGRLI
-1222 NCSPAPQLPDRR
+1222 NCAPAPQLPDRR
-1234 APGNASSGSSSGP
+1234 ILGNGSS
-1247 PYMHQHPLQH
+1247 QQQQQ
-1257 SHPQQQIAQIVEP
+1257 QQQIAQIVEP

-1311 LKALQDTATLGK
+1311 LKALQDTATATAAVGK
-1323 VVAQQQ
+1323 AMAQQQQHQQQ
-1329 QQQVTQATQ
+1329 QQQAT
-1338 VGVENEAYLPDDDQP
+1338 GVENEAYLPDEEVP
-1353 QPEQIDGYGELI
+1353 QTIQIDGYGELI

-1372 SQLTKSGLNALA
+1372 SQLSKSGLSTLA
-1384 SRVSTAHSVLASAS
+1384 GRVSSAHSVLASAS

-1412 RRSRVSGPLHHSSL
+1412 RRPRVAGPLHLGAL

-1465 IANHTDGTP
+1465 IANHTDATP
-1474 SPTPTPTP
+1474 SPTATPNSPIQVASAAAAAQGP
-1482 ATASG
+1482 A
-1487 AGGVTTLS
+1487 VKRNL
-1495 GHSSPVAAPKRT
+1495 PVA
-1507 LGMVVAPPVVP
+1507 VAPPVVP
-1518 SPLAQRGAMPLP
+1518 PLPVAQRGAMPLP
-1530 RGESPPPVPM
+1530 TRNDSPP
-1540 QMPTMSL
+1540 

-1638 LIVPAGCPPGGVGM
+1638 LIVPAGSPPPGGGNMVGQGSIGSM
-1652 LGGGSGGGVVGGG
+1652 SVGAGTGLGGG
-1665 IGSNALA
+1665 
-1672 GLGGAHRD
+1672 HRD

-1770 DGSGSKGATL
+1770 EGTSGKGATL

-1963 GEPVKEEELKDIIA
+1963 GEPFKEEELKDIIA